1 MTSPRFLVGIDLGT
15 TNTVVA
21 FCEITDNLEQSNVT
35 LFDIDQL
42 IGPGEVV
49 RKPLL
54 PSFRYHPA
62 DGQISPSDLI
72 LPWESVRTEGDIDNV
87 IVGEWARELGAKVE
101 GRQVSSAKSWLS
113 HQAVDRR
120 SEILPWAG
128 AADVEKVSPVTA
140 SASYLNH
147 IRQSWNYRHPSNKLE
162 DQDVVVTVPASFDET
177 ARKLT
182 LEAAEQ
188 AGLGKIVLL
197 EEPQA
202 VCYDW
207 YARHQH
213 TASEEL
219 KTLPLILVCDVG
231 GGTTDLSLIEAKFDS
246 DELALDRIGVGE
258 HLMLGGD
265 NLDLAL
271 AHLAEQRFSQSKK
284 LNAANLTKLIQQTRK
299 AKENLLSANAPDE
312 VKITMLGSG
321 SKLLGGTKS
330 VQLSKQ
336 EVHQIA
342 LDGFFPLSGFEEV
355 PDKRRSAVVEFGL
368 PYVADPAVSKH
379 IAEFL
384 TQHQQ
389 VSYAALNRANKLNLE
404 SNQDLE
410 SNQNLESNQYLE
422 NGEGTEKPAIPVGLL
437 LNGGVFNSELVTERI
452 TQLLENWKG
461 TPITVLDNPHPDW
474 SVALG
479 AVAFGKARRGAQL
492 KIGGGAARS
501 YFLHLPE
508 KNKMGKA
515 LCLLAKGTEEG
526 HEIRLSGRRFSLTL
540 GEPVKFNL
548 LTSTHDSFGNTNSGS
563 NASIQNGMMVDVD
576 PDIFAPL
583 PPYISTLES
592 EGATLQAN
600 QKERVEVQLACQ
612 LTEVGTLKMECVS
625 TEDDST
631 ENDSKRWKLEFEVRN
646 QQADDQENS
655 SFHPNLEEC
664 KTLISRIYS
673 GNKKSAEG
681 KEIKTLPKDLERKL
695 GKREEWDFA
704 TLRQLFD
711 AFSQGRKR
719 RRRSEQHEK
728 NWLRL
733 AGFSMRP
740 GFGDPTDSWRIEQ
753 IWSLYQQSIQFKNHQ
768 GWTDWWVFWRRVAGG
783 LSQEQQETIL
793 ADIAKYLHPG
803 AMKNPQS
810 AKAAQ
815 DMGYE
820 SMVRL
825 SASLENL
832 DVEDK
837 VLLATWYLSK
847 AMNHNQFEQAHWWAL
862 GRLASRTPLYGSQH
876 NAIPR
881 EQIEQWLPKLLELN
895 WQKEQMI
902 AFAVVMMCRKTGDR
916 LFDVSDDYREQ
927 VRSKLKQSKVP
938 ESWISLV
945 EEVKELS
952 ESESK
957 RVFGD
962 ALPSG
967 LTLISS

>member
-1 MTSPRFLVGIDLGT
+1 MASPRFLVGIDLGT

-21 FCEITDNLEQSNVT
+21 YCEITDNLEQSEVS

-62 DGQISPSDLI
+62 VGQISPSDLT
-72 LPWESVRTEGDIDNV
+72 LPWENEPVSGDISNV

-113 HQAVDRR
+113 HQAVDR
-120 SEILPWAG
+120 SSDILPWAG
-128 AADVEKVSPVTA
+128 AQDVDKVSPVIA

-147 IRQSWNYRHPSNKLE
+147 IRQAWNYRHPSNKLE

-182 LEAAEQ
+182 LEAAEL
-188 AGLGKIVLL
+188 AGLKKIVLL

-207 YARHQH
+207 YARHQQ
-213 TASEEL
+213 TAADEL
-219 KTLPLILVCDVG
+219 KELPLILVCDVG
-231 GGTTDLSLIEAKFDS
+231 GGTTDLSLIEASFS
-246 DELALDRIGVGE
+246 SQDELALDRIGVGE

-271 AHLAEQRFSQSKK
+271 AHLAESRLSQNKGEQSKK
-284 LNAANLTKLIQQTRK
+284 LTAASLTKLIQQTRK
-299 AKENLLSANAPDE
+299 AKENLLSASAPEE

-330 VQLSKQ
+330 IGLSKQ

-342 LDGFFPLSGFEEV
+342 LDGFFPLSDFSEV

-379 IAEFL
+379 VAEFL

-389 VSYAALNRANKLNLE
+389 VARAALGIEDDK
-404 SNQDLE
+404 
-410 SNQNLESNQYLE
+410 QN
-422 NGEGTEKPAIPVGLL
+422 AIPVGLL
-437 LNGGVFNSELVTERI
+437 LNGGVFNSELVTERV
-452 TQLLENWKG
+452 TTLLSDWRG
-461 TPITVLDNPHPDW
+461 APVTVLDNPHPDW

-501 YFLHLPE
+501 YFLHLQE

-540 GEPVKFNL
+540 GEPVRFNL
-548 LTSTHDSFGNTNSGS
+548 LTSTHDTLTNNT
-563 NASIQNGMMVDVD
+563 SIQNGVMVDVD
-576 PDIFAPL
+576 PDLFAPL
-583 PPYISTLES
+583 PPYITTLEG
-592 EGATLQAN
+592 EGAELQAN

-625 TEDDST
+625 AED
-631 ENDSKRWKLEFEVRN
+631 DSKRWELEFEVRN
-646 QQADDQENS
+646 KQTDDSEQVKL
-655 SFHPNLEEC
+655 HPKLNEC
-664 KTLISRIYS
+664 KELIARLYS
-673 GNKKSAEG
+673 GNKKSAES
-681 KEIKTLPKDLERKL
+681 KEIKTLAKDLEKKL
-695 GKREEWDFA
+695 GKRDEWDFT

-711 AFSQGRKR
+711 TFAQGRKR

-733 AGFSMRP
+733 AGFALRP

-753 IWSLYQQSIQFKNHQ
+753 VWGLYQQNIQFKNHQ
-768 GWTDWWVFWRRVAGG
+768 GWTDWWVFWRRIAGG

-825 SASLENL
+825 SASLEHL
-832 DVEDK
+832 EVEDK
-837 VLLATWYLSK
+837 VLLATWFLSK
-847 AMNHNQFEQAHWWAL
+847 AINHNQFEQAHWWAM

-876 NAIPR
+876 NVVPR
-881 EQIEQWLPKLLELN
+881 EQAEQWLPKLLEQN
-895 WQKEQMI
+895 WQKEPMI
-902 AFAVVMMCRKTGDR
+902 AFAAVMICRKTGDR
-916 LFDVSDDYREQ
+916 LFDISDDYREQ
-927 VRSKLKQSKVP
+927 VLAKLKQSKVP

-957 RVFGD
+957 RIFGD

-967 LTLISS
+967 LTLVNN

>member
-1 MTSPRFLVGIDLGT
+1 MASPRFLVGIDLGT

-21 FCEITDNLEQSNVT
+21 YCEITDNLEQSEVS

-62 DGQISPSDLI
+62 VGQISPSDLT
-72 LPWESVRTEGDIDNV
+72 LPWENEPVSGDISNV

-113 HQAVDRR
+113 HQAVDR
-120 SEILPWAG
+120 SSDILPWAG
-128 AADVEKVSPVTA
+128 AQDVDKVSPVIA

-147 IRQSWNYRHPSNKLE
+147 IRQAWNYRHPSNRLE

-182 LEAAEQ
+182 LEAAEL
-188 AGLGKIVLL
+188 AGLKKIVLL

-207 YARHQH
+207 YARHQQ
-213 TASEEL
+213 TAADEL
-219 KTLPLILVCDVG
+219 KELPLILVCDVG
-231 GGTTDLSLIEAKFDS
+231 GGTTDLSLIEASFS
-246 DELALDRIGVGE
+246 SQDELALDRIGVGE

-271 AHLAEQRFSQSKK
+271 AHLAESRFNQSKK
-284 LNAANLTKLIQQTRK
+284 LTAASLTKLIQQTRK
-299 AKENLLSANAPDE
+299 AKENLLSASAPEE

-330 VQLSKQ
+330 IGLSKQ

-342 LDGFFPLSGFEEV
+342 LDGFFPLSDFSEV

-379 IAEFL
+379 VAEFL

-389 VSYAALNRANKLNLE
+389 VARAALGIEDDK
-404 SNQDLE
+404 
-410 SNQNLESNQYLE
+410 QN
-422 NGEGTEKPAIPVGLL
+422 AIPVGLL
-437 LNGGVFNSELVTERI
+437 LNGGVFNSELVTERV
-452 TQLLENWKG
+452 TTLLSDWRG
-461 TPITVLDNPHPDW
+461 APVTVLDNPHPDW

-501 YFLHLPE
+501 YFLHLQE

-540 GEPVKFNL
+540 GEPVRFNL
-548 LTSTHDSFGNTNSGS
+548 LTSTHDTLTNNT
-563 NASIQNGMMVDVD
+563 AIQNGVMVDVD
-576 PDIFAPL
+576 PDLFAPL
-583 PPYISTLES
+583 PPYITTLEG
-592 EGATLQAN
+592 EGAELQAN

-625 TEDDST
+625 AED
-631 ENDSKRWKLEFEVRN
+631 DSKRWELEFEVRN
-646 QQADDQENS
+646 KQTDDSEQVKL
-655 SFHPNLEEC
+655 HPKLNEC
-664 KTLISRIYS
+664 KELIARLYS
-673 GNKKSAEG
+673 GNKKSAES
-681 KEIKTLPKDLERKL
+681 KEIKTLAKDLEKKL
-695 GKREEWDFA
+695 GKRDEWDFT

-711 AFSQGRKR
+711 TFAQGRKR

-733 AGFSMRP
+733 AGFALRP

-753 IWSLYQQSIQFKNHQ
+753 VWGLYQQNIQFKNHQ
-768 GWTDWWVFWRRVAGG
+768 GWTDWWVFWRRIAGG

-825 SASLENL
+825 SASLEHL
-832 DVEDK
+832 EVEDK
-837 VLLATWYLSK
+837 VLLATWFLSK
-847 AMNHNQFEQAHWWAL
+847 AINHNQFEQAHWWAM

-876 NAIPR
+876 NVVPR
-881 EQIEQWLPKLLELN
+881 EQAEQWLPKLLEQN
-895 WQKEQMI
+895 WQKEPMI
-902 AFAVVMMCRKTGDR
+902 AFAAVMICRKTGDR
-916 LFDVSDDYREQ
+916 LFDISDDYREQ
-927 VRSKLKQSKVP
+927 VLAKLKQSKVP
-938 ESWISLV
+938 ESWVSLV

-957 RVFGD
+957 RIFGD

-967 LTLISS
+967 LTLVNN

>member
-1 MTSPRFLVGIDLGT
+1 MASPRFLVGIDLGT

-21 FCEITDNLEQSNVT
+21 YCEITDNLEQSEVS

-62 DGQISPSDLI
+62 VGQISPSDLT
-72 LPWESVRTEGDIDNV
+72 LPWDNEPVAGDINNV

-113 HQAVDRR
+113 HQAVDRN
-120 SEILPWAG
+120 SDILPWAG
-128 AADVEKVSPVTA
+128 AQDVDKVSPVIA

-147 IRQSWNYRHPSNKLE
+147 IRQAWNYRHPSNKLE

-182 LEAAEQ
+182 LEAAEL
-188 AGLGKIVLL
+188 AGLKKIVLL

-207 YARHQH
+207 YARHQQ
-213 TASEEL
+213 TAADEL
-219 KTLPLILVCDVG
+219 KDLPLILVCDVG
-231 GGTTDLSLIEAKFDS
+231 GGTTDLSLIEAKFTYD
-246 DELALDRIGVGE
+246 DLALDRIGVGE

-271 AHLAEQRFSQSKK
+271 AHLAESRFSQNKK
-284 LNAANLTKLIQQTRK
+284 LTAASLTKLIQQTRK
-299 AKENLLSANAPDE
+299 AKENLLSTSAPDE

-330 VQLSKQ
+330 IALSKQ

-342 LDGFFPLSGFEEV
+342 LDGFFPLSDFSEV

-379 IAEFL
+379 VAEFL

-389 VSYAALNRANKLNLE
+389 VSRAALGIEDDKHN
-404 SNQDLE
+404 
-410 SNQNLESNQYLE
+410 
-422 NGEGTEKPAIPVGLL
+422 AIPVGLL
-437 LNGGVFNSELVTERI
+437 LNGGVFNSALVTERV
-452 TQLLENWKG
+452 TTLLSDWRG
-461 TPITVLDNPHPDW
+461 APVTVLDNPHPDW

-501 YFLHLPE
+501 YFLHLQE

-540 GEPVKFNL
+540 GEPVRFNL
-548 LTSTHDSFGNTNSGS
+548 LTSTHDTLTNNT
-563 NASIQNGMMVDVD
+563 AIQNGVMVDVD
-576 PDIFAPL
+576 PDLFAPL
-583 PPYISTLES
+583 PPYITTLEG
-592 EGATLQAN
+592 EGAELQAN

-625 TEDDST
+625 AEDDK
-631 ENDSKRWKLEFEVRN
+631 KRWELEFEVRN
-646 QQADDQENS
+646 KQADDGEEIQL
-655 SFHPNLEEC
+655 HPRLNEC
-664 KTLISRIYS
+664 KELIARLYS

-681 KEIKTLPKDLERKL
+681 KEIKTLAKDLEKKL
-695 GKREEWDFA
+695 GKRDEWDFI

-711 AFSQGRKR
+711 TFAQGRKR

-733 AGFSMRP
+733 AGFALRP

-753 IWSLYQQSIQFKNHQ
+753 VWGLYQQNIQFKNHQ
-768 GWTDWWVFWRRVAGG
+768 GWTDWWVFWRRIAGG

-815 DMGYE
+815 EMGYE

-825 SASLENL
+825 SASLEHL
-832 DVEDK
+832 EVEDK
-837 VLLATWYLSK
+837 VLLATWFLSK
-847 AMNHNQFEQAHWWAL
+847 AINQNQFEQAHWWAM

-876 NAIPR
+876 NVIPR
-881 EQIEQWLPKLLELN
+881 EQAEQWLPKLLEQN
-895 WQKEQMI
+895 WLKEPMI
-902 AFAVVMMCRKTGDR
+902 AFAAVMICRKTGDR
-916 LFDVSDDYREQ
+916 LFDISDDYREQ
-927 VRSKLKQSKVP
+927 VLTKLKQSKVP
-938 ESWISLV
+938 ESWVSLV

-967 LTLISS
+967 LTLVHH

>member
-1 MTSPRFLVGIDLGT
+1 MASPRFLVGIDLGT

-21 FCEITDNLEQSNVT
+21 YCEITDNLEQSEVS

-62 DGQISPSDLI
+62 VGQISPSDLT
-72 LPWESVRTEGDIDNV
+72 LPWENEPVSGDISNV

-113 HQAVDRR
+113 HQAVDR
-120 SEILPWAG
+120 SSDILPWAG
-128 AADVEKVSPVTA
+128 AQDVDKVSPVIA

-147 IRQSWNYRHPSNKLE
+147 IRQAWNYRHPSNKLE

-182 LEAAEQ
+182 LEAAEL
-188 AGLGKIVLL
+188 AGLKKIVLL

-207 YARHQH
+207 YARHQQ
-213 TASEEL
+213 TAADEL
-219 KTLPLILVCDVG
+219 KELPLILVCDVG
-231 GGTTDLSLIEAKFDS
+231 GGTTDLSLIEASFS
-246 DELALDRIGVGE
+246 SQNELALDRIGVGE

-271 AHLAEQRFSQSKK
+271 AHLAESRFNQSKK
-284 LNAANLTKLIQQTRK
+284 LTAASLTKLIQQTRK
-299 AKENLLSANAPDE
+299 AKENLLSASAPEE

-330 VQLSKQ
+330 IGLSKQ

-342 LDGFFPLSGFEEV
+342 LDGFFPLSDFSEV

-379 IAEFL
+379 VAEFL

-389 VSYAALNRANKLNLE
+389 VSRAALGIEDDK
-404 SNQDLE
+404 
-410 SNQNLESNQYLE
+410 QN
-422 NGEGTEKPAIPVGLL
+422 AIPVGLL
-437 LNGGVFNSELVTERI
+437 LNGGVFNSELVTERV
-452 TQLLENWKG
+452 TTLLSDWRG
-461 TPITVLDNPHPDW
+461 APVTVLDNPHPDW

-492 KIGGGAARS
+492 RIGGGAARS
-501 YFLHLPE
+501 YFLHLQE

-540 GEPVKFNL
+540 GEPVRFNL
-548 LTSTHDSFGNTNSGS
+548 LTSTHDTLTNNT
-563 NASIQNGMMVDVD
+563 AIQNGVMVDVD
-576 PDIFAPL
+576 PDLFAPL
-583 PPYISTLES
+583 PPYITTLEG
-592 EGATLQAN
+592 EGAELQAN

-625 TEDDST
+625 AED
-631 ENDSKRWKLEFEVRN
+631 DSKRWELEFEVRN
-646 QQADDQENS
+646 KQTDDSEQVKL
-655 SFHPNLEEC
+655 HPKLNEC
-664 KTLISRIYS
+664 KELIARLYS
-673 GNKKSAEG
+673 GNKKSAES
-681 KEIKTLPKDLERKL
+681 KEIKTLAKDLEKKL
-695 GKREEWDFA
+695 GKRDEWDFT

-711 AFSQGRKR
+711 TFAQGRKR

-733 AGFSMRP
+733 AGFALRP

-753 IWSLYQQSIQFKNHQ
+753 VWGLYQQNIQFKNHQ
-768 GWTDWWVFWRRVAGG
+768 GWTDWWVFWRRIAGG

-825 SASLENL
+825 AASLEHL
-832 DVEDK
+832 EVEDK
-837 VLLATWYLSK
+837 VLLATWFLSK
-847 AMNHNQFEQAHWWAL
+847 AINHNQFEQAHWWAM

-876 NAIPR
+876 NVIPR
-881 EQIEQWLPKLLELN
+881 EQAEQWLPKLLEQN
-895 WQKEQMI
+895 WQKEPMI
-902 AFAVVMMCRKTGDR
+902 AFAAVMICRKTGDR
-916 LFDVSDDYREQ
+916 LFDISDDYREQ
-927 VRSKLKQSKVP
+927 VLTKLKQSKVP
-938 ESWISLV
+938 ESWVSLV

-957 RVFGD
+957 RIFGD

-967 LTLISS
+967 LTLVNN

>member
-1 MTSPRFLVGIDLGT
+1 MASPRFLVGIDLGT

-21 FCEITDNLEQSNVT
+21 YCEITDNLEQSEVS

-62 DGQISPSDLI
+62 VGQISPSDLT
-72 LPWESVRTEGDIDNV
+72 LPWDNEPVAGDINNV

-113 HQAVDRR
+113 HQAVNRNSD
-120 SEILPWAG
+120 ILPWAG
-128 AADVEKVSPVTA
+128 AQDVDKVSPVIA

-147 IRQSWNYRHPSNKLE
+147 IRQAWNYRHPSNKLE

-182 LEAAEQ
+182 LEAAEL
-188 AGLGKIVLL
+188 AGLKKIVLL

-207 YARHQH
+207 YARHQQ
-213 TASEEL
+213 TAADEL
-219 KTLPLILVCDVG
+219 KDLPLILVCDVG
-231 GGTTDLSLIEAKFDS
+231 GGTTDLSLIEAKFTHD
-246 DELALDRIGVGE
+246 DLALDRIGVGE

-271 AHLAEQRFSQSKK
+271 AHLAESRFNQNKK
-284 LNAANLTKLIQQTRK
+284 LTAASLTKLIQQTRK
-299 AKENLLSANAPDE
+299 AKENLLSTSAPEE

-330 VQLSKQ
+330 IALSKQ

-342 LDGFFPLSGFEEV
+342 LDGFFPLSDFSEV

-379 IAEFL
+379 VAEFL

-389 VSYAALNRANKLNLE
+389 VSRAALGIEDDK
-404 SNQDLE
+404 
-410 SNQNLESNQYLE
+410 QN
-422 NGEGTEKPAIPVGLL
+422 AIPVGLL
-437 LNGGVFNSELVTERI
+437 LNGGVFNSDLVTERV
-452 TQLLENWKG
+452 TTLLSDWRG
-461 TPITVLDNPHPDW
+461 APVTVLDNPHPDW

-501 YFLHLPE
+501 YFLHLQE
-508 KNKMGKA
+508 KSKMGKA

-540 GEPVKFNL
+540 GEPVRFNL
-548 LTSTHDSFGNTNSGS
+548 LTSTHDTLTNNT
-563 NASIQNGMMVDVD
+563 AIQNGVMVDVD
-576 PDIFAPL
+576 PDLFAPL
-583 PPYISTLES
+583 PPYITTLEG
-592 EGATLQAN
+592 EGAELQAN

-625 TEDDST
+625 AED
-631 ENDSKRWKLEFEVRN
+631 DSKRWELEFEVRN
-646 QQADDQENS
+646 KQTDDSEQVKL
-655 SFHPNLEEC
+655 HPKLNEC
-664 KTLISRIYS
+664 KELIARLYS

-681 KEIKTLPKDLERKL
+681 KEIKTLAKDLEKKL
-695 GKREEWDFA
+695 GKRDEWEFT

-711 AFSQGRKR
+711 TFAQGRKR

-733 AGFSMRP
+733 AGFALRP

-753 IWSLYQQSIQFKNHQ
+753 VWGLYQQNIQFKNHQ
-768 GWTDWWVFWRRVAGG
+768 GWTDWWVFWRRIAGG

-815 DMGYE
+815 EMGYE

-825 SASLENL
+825 SASLEHL
-832 DVEDK
+832 EVEDK
-837 VLLATWYLSK
+837 VLLATWFLSK
-847 AMNHNQFEQAHWWAL
+847 AINQNQFEQAHWWAM

-876 NAIPR
+876 NVIPR
-881 EQIEQWLPKLLELN
+881 EQAEQWLPKLLEQN
-895 WQKEQMI
+895 WLKEPMI
-902 AFAVVMMCRKTGDR
+902 AFAAVMICRKTGDR
-916 LFDVSDDYREQ
+916 LFDISDDYREQ
-927 VRSKLKQSKVP
+927 VLTKLKQSKVP
-938 ESWISLV
+938 ESWVSLV

-967 LTLISS
+967 LTLVHH

>member
-1 MTSPRFLVGIDLGT
+1 MASPRFLVGIDLGT

-21 FCEITDNLEQSNVT
+21 YCEITDNLEQSEVS

-62 DGQISPSDLI
+62 VGQISPSDLI
-72 LPWESVRTEGDIDNV
+72 LPWESEPVSGDISNV

-113 HQAVDRR
+113 HQAVDR
-120 SEILPWAG
+120 SSDILPWAG
-128 AADVEKVSPVTA
+128 AQDVDKVSPVIS

-147 IRQSWNYRHPSNKLE
+147 IRQAWNYRHPSNKLE

-182 LEAAEQ
+182 LEAAEL
-188 AGLGKIVLL
+188 AGLKKIVLL

-207 YARHQH
+207 YARHQK
-213 TASEEL
+213 TAADEL
-219 KTLPLILVCDVG
+219 KELPLILVCDVG
-231 GGTTDLSLIEAKFDS
+231 GGTTDLSLIEAKYHN

-271 AHLAEQRFSQSKK
+271 AHLAESRFNQSKK
-284 LNAANLTKLIQQTRK
+284 LTAASLTKLIQQTRK
-299 AKENLLSANAPDE
+299 AKEDLLSVSAPDE

-330 VQLSKQ
+330 IGLSKQ

-342 LDGFFPLSGFEEV
+342 LDGFFPLSDFSEV
-355 PDKRRSAVVEFGL
+355 PDKRRSAMVEFGL

-379 IAEFL
+379 VAEFL
-384 TQHQQ
+384 NQHQQ
-389 VSYAALNRANKLNLE
+389 VSYSALGQE
-404 SNQDLE
+404 DTS
-410 SNQNLESNQYLE
+410 
-422 NGEGTEKPAIPVGLL
+422 TPAVPVGLL
-437 LNGGVFNSELVTERI
+437 LNGGVFNSELVTERV
-452 TQLLENWKG
+452 TTLLGNWRG
-461 TPITVLDNPHPDW
+461 APVAVLDNPHPDW

-501 YFLHLPE
+501 YFLHLQE

-515 LCLLAKGTEEG
+515 LCLLAKGTDEG

-540 GEPVKFNL
+540 GEPVRFNL
-548 LTSTHDSFGNTNSGS
+548 LTSTHDTLTHNTE
-563 NASIQNGMMVDVD
+563 IQNGVMVEVD
-576 PDIFAPL
+576 PDIFSPL

-592 EGATLQAN
+592 EGTDLQAN

-625 TEDDST
+625 VEDD
-631 ENDSKRWKLEFEVRN
+631 NKRWELEFEVRN
-646 QQADDQENS
+646 QQADGTEQEQL
-655 SFHPNLEEC
+655 HPRLSESKE
-664 KTLISRIYS
+664 LISRLYS
-673 GNKKSAEG
+673 GNKKSADA
-681 KEIKTLPKDLERKL
+681 KEIKTLAKDLERKL
-695 GKREEWDFA
+695 GKRDDWDFT
-704 TLRQLFD
+704 TLRHLFD
-711 AFSQGRKR
+711 AFAQGRKR
-719 RRRSEQHEK
+719 RRRSEAHEK

-733 AGFSMRP
+733 AGFSLRP
-740 GFGDPTDSWRIEQ
+740 GFGDATDSWRVEQ
-753 IWSLYQQSIQFKNHQ
+753 VWGLYQQGIQFKNHQ
-768 GWTDWWVFWRRVAGG
+768 GWTDWWVFWRRIAGG
-783 LSQEQQETIL
+783 LIQEQQETLL

-825 SASLENL
+825 SASLEHL
-832 DVEDK
+832 EVEDK
-837 VLLATWYLSK
+837 VLLASWFLSK
-847 AMNHNQFEQAHWWAL
+847 AINHNQFEQAHWWAL

-876 NAIPR
+876 SVIPR
-881 EQIEQWLPKLLELN
+881 EQAEQWLPKLLEQN
-895 WQKEQMI
+895 WLKEPMI
-902 AFAVVMMCRKTGDR
+902 AFAAVMICRKTGDR
-916 LFDVSDDYREQ
+916 LFDISDDYREQ
-927 VRSKLKQSKVP
+927 VLAKLKQSKVP
-938 ESWISLV
+938 ESWVSLV

-967 LTLISS
+967 LTLVHN

>member
-1 MTSPRFLVGIDLGT
+1 MASPRFLVGIDLGT

-21 FCEITDNLEQSNVT
+21 YCEITDNLEQSEVS

-62 DGQISPSDLI
+62 VGQISPSDLT
-72 LPWESVRTEGDIDNV
+72 LPWENEPVFGDISNV

-113 HQAVDRR
+113 HQAVDR
-120 SEILPWAG
+120 SSDILPWAG
-128 AADVEKVSPVTA
+128 AQDVDKVSPVIA

-147 IRQSWNYRHPSNKLE
+147 IRQAWNYRHPSNKLE

-182 LEAAEQ
+182 LEAAEL
-188 AGLGKIVLL
+188 AGLKKIVLL

-207 YARHQH
+207 YARHQQ
-213 TASEEL
+213 TAADEL
-219 KTLPLILVCDVG
+219 KELPLILVCDVG
-231 GGTTDLSLIEAKFDS
+231 GGTTDLSLIEAKYHN

-271 AHLAEQRFSQSKK
+271 AHLAESRFNQSKK
-284 LNAANLTKLIQQTRK
+284 LTAASLTKLIQQTRK
-299 AKENLLSANAPDE
+299 AKEDLLSVSAPDE
-312 VKITMLGSG
+312 VKITVLGSG

-330 VQLSKQ
+330 IGLSKQ

-342 LDGFFPLSGFEEV
+342 LDGFFPLSDFSEV
-355 PDKRRSAVVEFGL
+355 PDKRRSAMVEFGL

-379 IAEFL
+379 VAEFL
-384 TQHQQ
+384 NQHQQ
-389 VSYAALNRANKLNLE
+389 VSYSALGQE
-404 SNQDLE
+404 DTS
-410 SNQNLESNQYLE
+410 
-422 NGEGTEKPAIPVGLL
+422 TPAVPVGLL
-437 LNGGVFNSELVTERI
+437 LNGGVFNSELVTERV
-452 TQLLENWKG
+452 TTLLGNWRGASVK
-461 TPITVLDNPHPDW
+461 VLDNPHPDW

-501 YFLHLPE
+501 YFLHLQE

-515 LCLLAKGTEEG
+515 LCLLAKGTDEG

-540 GEPVKFNL
+540 GEPVRFNL
-548 LTSTHDSFGNTNSGS
+548 LTSTHDTLTHNTE
-563 NASIQNGMMVDVD
+563 IQNGVMVEVD
-576 PDIFAPL
+576 PDIFSPL

-592 EGATLQAN
+592 EGTDLQAN

-625 TEDDST
+625 VEDD
-631 ENDSKRWKLEFEVRN
+631 NKRWELEFEVRN
-646 QQADDQENS
+646 QQADETEQEQL
-655 SFHPNLEEC
+655 HPRLTESKE
-664 KTLISRIYS
+664 LISRLYS
-673 GNKKSAEG
+673 GNKKSADA
-681 KEIKTLPKDLERKL
+681 KEIKTLAKDLERKL
-695 GKREEWDFA
+695 GKRDDWDFT
-704 TLRQLFD
+704 TLRHLFD
-711 AFSQGRKR
+711 AFAQGRKR
-719 RRRSEQHEK
+719 RRRSEAHEK

-733 AGFSMRP
+733 AGFSLRP
-740 GFGDPTDSWRIEQ
+740 GFGDATDSWRIEQ
-753 IWSLYQQSIQFKNHQ
+753 VWGLYQQGIQFKNHQ
-768 GWTDWWVFWRRVAGG
+768 GWTDWWVFWRRIAGG
-783 LSQEQQETIL
+783 LSQEQQETLL

-825 SASLENL
+825 SASLEHL
-832 DVEDK
+832 EVEDK
-837 VLLATWYLSK
+837 VLLASWFLSK
-847 AMNHNQFEQAHWWAL
+847 AINHNQFEQAHWWAL

-876 NAIPR
+876 SVIPR
-881 EQIEQWLPKLLELN
+881 EQAEQWLPKLLEQN
-895 WQKEQMI
+895 WLKEPMI
-902 AFAVVMMCRKTGDR
+902 AFAAVMICRKTGDR
-916 LFDVSDDYREQ
+916 LFDISDDYREQ
-927 VRSKLKQSKVP
+927 VLTKLKQSKVP
-938 ESWISLV
+938 ESWVSLV

-967 LTLISS
+967 LTLVHN

>member
-1 MTSPRFLVGIDLGT
+1 MASPRFLVGIDLGT

-21 FCEITDNLEQSNVT
+21 FCEITDNLEQSEVN

-62 DGQISPSDLI
+62 EGQIALSDLT
-72 LPWESVRTEGDIDNV
+72 LPWEPQPVDGDVPNT

-128 AADVEKVSPVTA
+128 ASDVEKISPLIA

-147 IRQSWNYRHPSNKLE
+147 IRQSWNHRNPGNKLE

-182 LEAAEQ
+182 LEAAEL
-188 AGLGKIVLL
+188 AGLKKIVLL

-207 YARHQH
+207 YARHQK

-219 KTLPLILVCDVG
+219 KHLPLILVCDVG
-231 GGTTDLSLIEAKFDS
+231 GGTTDLSLIEAKFES
-246 DELALDRIGVGE
+246 DELSLDRIGVGE

-271 AHLAEQRFSQSKK
+271 AHLAEQRFNQTKK
-284 LNAANLTKLIQQTRK
+284 LNAASLTKLIQQTRK
-299 AKENLLSANAPDE
+299 AKENLLSANAPED

-342 LDGFFPLSGFEEV
+342 LDGFFPLSDFSQT

-379 IAEFL
+379 VAEFL

-389 VSYAALNRANKLNLE
+389 VSHAALNSEDKD
-404 SNQDLE
+404 Q
-410 SNQNLESNQYLE
+410 
-422 NGEGTEKPAIPVGLL
+422 PAIPVGLL

-461 TPITVLDNPHPDW
+461 SPITVLDNPHPDW

-501 YFLHLPE
+501 YFLHLQE

-540 GEPVKFNL
+540 GEPVRFNL
-548 LTSTHDSFGNTNSGS
+548 LTSTQDSLGNNT
-563 NASIQNGMMVDVD
+563 AIQNGVMAEID
-576 PDIFAPL
+576 PDLFKPL
-583 PPYISTLES
+583 PPYISTLEGD
-592 EGATLQAN
+592 GAELHAN

-625 TEDDST
+625 TED
-631 ENDSKRWKLEFEVRN
+631 ESKRWELEFEVRN
-646 QQADDQENS
+646 QQAEEQEEAKLN
-655 SFHPNLEEC
+655 PRLNEC
-664 KTLISRIYS
+664 KELITRIYS
-673 GNKKSAEG
+673 ANKKSADS
-681 KEIKTLPKDLERKL
+681 KEIKTLPKDLEKKL
-695 GKREEWDFA
+695 GKREEWDFP

-733 AGFSMRP
+733 AGFTLRP
-740 GFGDPTDSWRIEQ
+740 GFGDATDSWRVEQ
-753 IWSLYQQSIQFKNHQ
+753 IWSLYQQGIQFKNHQ

-783 LSQEQQETIL
+783 LNQEQQETIL

-810 AKAAQ
+810 ARAAQ

-837 VLLATWYLSK
+837 VLLSTWYLSK
-847 AMNHNQFEQAHWWAL
+847 AINHTQFEQAHWWAL

-876 NAIPR
+876 NVVPR
-881 EQIEQWLPKLLELN
+881 KQVEQWLPKLLDLD
-895 WQKEQMI
+895 WHKEPMI
-902 AFAVVMMCRKTGDR
+902 PFAVVMMCRKTGDR

-927 VRSKLKQSKVP
+927 VLEKLKQSKVP
-938 ESWISLV
+938 ESWVSLV

-952 ESESK
+952 QSESK

-967 LTLISS
+967 LTLVSK

>member
-1 MTSPRFLVGIDLGT
+1 MASPRFLVGIDLGT

-21 FCEITDNLEQSNVT
+21 YCEITDNLEQSEVS

-62 DGQISPSDLI
+62 QGQISPSDLT
-72 LPWESVRTEGDIDNV
+72 LPWENQPVSGDINNV

-113 HQAVDRR
+113 HQAVDR
-120 SEILPWAG
+120 SSDILPWAG
-128 AADVEKVSPVTA
+128 AQDVDKVSPVIA

-147 IRQSWNYRHPSNKLE
+147 IRQAWNYRHPSNKLE

-182 LEAAEQ
+182 LEAAEL
-188 AGLGKIVLL
+188 AGLKKIVLL

-207 YARHQH
+207 YARHQQ
-213 TASEEL
+213 TAADEL
-219 KTLPLILVCDVG
+219 KDLPLILVCDVG
-231 GGTTDLSLIEAKFDS
+231 GGTTDLSLIEAKFKQSNDS
-246 DELALDRIGVGE
+246 ESELALDRIGVGE

-271 AHLAEQRFSQSKK
+271 AHLAESRFNQNKK
-284 LNAANLTKLIQQTRK
+284 LTAASLTKLIQQTRK
-299 AKENLLSANAPDE
+299 AKENLLSSNAPEE

-330 VQLSKQ
+330 IALSKQ

-342 LDGFFPLSGFEEV
+342 LDGFFPLSEFNEV

-379 IAEFL
+379 VAEFL

-389 VSYAALNRANKLNLE
+389 VSRSALGIEDEK
-404 SNQDLE
+404 
-410 SNQNLESNQYLE
+410 QN
-422 NGEGTEKPAIPVGLL
+422 AIPVGLL
-437 LNGGVFNSELVTERI
+437 LNGGVFNSDLVTERV
-452 TQLLENWKG
+452 TTLLSDWRG
-461 TPITVLDNPHPDW
+461 APVTVLDNPHPDW

-501 YFLHLPE
+501 YFLHLQE

-540 GEPVKFNL
+540 GEPVRFNL
-548 LTSTHDSFGNTNSGS
+548 LTSTHDTLTNNT
-563 NASIQNGMMVDVD
+563 AIQNGVMVDVD
-576 PDIFAPL
+576 PDLFVPL
-583 PPYISTLES
+583 PPYITTLEG
-592 EGATLQAN
+592 EGAELHAN

-625 TEDDST
+625 AEDDT
-631 ENDSKRWKLEFEVRN
+631 KRWALEFEVRN
-646 QQADDQENS
+646 KQADDNEDVQL
-655 SFHPNLEEC
+655 HPKLNEC
-664 KTLISRIYS
+664 KELVARLYS
-673 GNKKSAEG
+673 GNKKSADS
-681 KEIKTLPKDLERKL
+681 KEIKTLAKDLEKKL
-695 GKREEWDFA
+695 GKRDEWDFT

-711 AFSQGRKR
+711 AFAQGRKR

-733 AGFSMRP
+733 AGFALRP

-753 IWSLYQQSIQFKNHQ
+753 IWGLYQQNIQFKNHQ
-768 GWTDWWVFWRRVAGG
+768 GWTDWWVFWRRIAGG
-783 LSQEQQETIL
+783 LNQEQQETIL

-832 DVEDK
+832 EVEDK
-837 VLLATWYLSK
+837 VLLATWFLSK
-847 AMNHNQFEQAHWWAL
+847 AINQNQFQQAHWWAM

-876 NAIPR
+876 NVIPR
-881 EQIEQWLPKLLELN
+881 EQAEQWLPKLLDQN
-895 WQKEQMI
+895 WQKEPMI
-902 AFAVVMMCRKTGDR
+902 AFAAVMICRKTGDR
-916 LFDVSDDYREQ
+916 LFDISDDYREQ
-927 VRSKLKQSKVP
+927 VLAKLKQSKVP
-938 ESWISLV
+938 ESWVSLV

-952 ESESK
+952 DSESK

-967 LTLISS
+967 LTLVHH

>member
-1 MTSPRFLVGIDLGT
+1 MASPRFLVGIDLGT

-21 FCEITDNLEQSNVT
+21 YCEITDNLEQSEVS

-62 DGQISPSDLI
+62 IGQISPSDLT
-72 LPWESVRTEGDIDNV
+72 LPWENEPVSGDISNV

-113 HQAVDRR
+113 HQAVDR
-120 SEILPWAG
+120 SSDILPWAG
-128 AADVEKVSPVTA
+128 AQDVDKVSPVIA

-147 IRQSWNYRHPSNKLE
+147 IRQAWNYRHPSNKLE

-182 LEAAEQ
+182 LEAAEL
-188 AGLGKIVLL
+188 AGLKKIVLL

-207 YARHQH
+207 YARHQQ
-213 TASEEL
+213 TAADEL
-219 KTLPLILVCDVG
+219 KELPLILVCDVG
-231 GGTTDLSLIEAKFDS
+231 GGTTDLSLIEASFS
-246 DELALDRIGVGE
+246 SQNELALDRIGVGE

-271 AHLAEQRFSQSKK
+271 AHLAESRLSQNKGEQSKK
-284 LNAANLTKLIQQTRK
+284 LTAASLTKLIQQTRK
-299 AKENLLSANAPDE
+299 AKENLLSASAPEE

-330 VQLSKQ
+330 IGLSKQ

-342 LDGFFPLSGFEEV
+342 LDGFFPLSDFSEV

-379 IAEFL
+379 VAEFL
-384 TQHQQ
+384 TTHQQ
-389 VSYAALNRANKLNLE
+389 VSRAALGIEDDK
-404 SNQDLE
+404 
-410 SNQNLESNQYLE
+410 QN
-422 NGEGTEKPAIPVGLL
+422 AIPVGLL
-437 LNGGVFNSELVTERI
+437 LNGGVFNSELVTERV
-452 TQLLENWKG
+452 TTLLSDWRG
-461 TPITVLDNPHPDW
+461 APVAVLDNPHPDW

-501 YFLHLPE
+501 YFLHLQE

-540 GEPVKFNL
+540 GEPVRFNL
-548 LTSTHDSFGNTNSGS
+548 LTSTHDTLTNNT
-563 NASIQNGMMVDVD
+563 AIQNGVMVDVD
-576 PDIFAPL
+576 PDLFAPL
-583 PPYISTLES
+583 PPYITTLEG
-592 EGATLQAN
+592 EGAELQAN

-625 TEDDST
+625 AED
-631 ENDSKRWKLEFEVRN
+631 DSKRWELEFEVRN
-646 QQADDQENS
+646 KQTDDSEQVKL
-655 SFHPNLEEC
+655 HPKLNEC
-664 KTLISRIYS
+664 KELIARLYS
-673 GNKKSAEG
+673 GNKKSAES
-681 KEIKTLPKDLERKL
+681 KEIKTLAKDLEKKL
-695 GKREEWDFA
+695 GKRDEWDFT

-711 AFSQGRKR
+711 TFAQGRKR

-733 AGFSMRP
+733 AGFALRP

-753 IWSLYQQSIQFKNHQ
+753 VWGLYQQNIQFKNHQ
-768 GWTDWWVFWRRVAGG
+768 GWTDWWVFWRRIAGG

-825 SASLENL
+825 AASLEHL
-832 DVEDK
+832 EVEDK
-837 VLLATWYLSK
+837 VLLATWFLSK
-847 AMNHNQFEQAHWWAL
+847 AINHNQFEQAHWWAM

-876 NAIPR
+876 NVIPR
-881 EQIEQWLPKLLELN
+881 EQAEQWLPKLLEQN
-895 WQKEQMI
+895 WQKEPMI
-902 AFAVVMMCRKTGDR
+902 AFAAVMICRKTGDR
-916 LFDVSDDYREQ
+916 LFDISDDYREQ
-927 VRSKLKQSKVP
+927 VLTKLKQSKVP
-938 ESWISLV
+938 ESWVSLV

-957 RVFGD
+957 RIFGD

-967 LTLISS
+967 LTLVNN

>member
-1 MTSPRFLVGIDLGT
+1 MASPRFLVGIDLGT

-21 FCEITDNLEQSNVT
+21 YCEITDNLEQSEVS

-62 DGQISPSDLI
+62 VGQISPSDLT
-72 LPWESVRTEGDIDNV
+72 LPWDNEPVAGDINNV

-113 HQAVDRR
+113 HQAVDRN
-120 SEILPWAG
+120 SDILPWAG
-128 AADVEKVSPVTA
+128 AQDVDKVSPVIA

-147 IRQSWNYRHPSNKLE
+147 IRQAWNYRHPSNKLE

-182 LEAAEQ
+182 LEAAEL
-188 AGLGKIVLL
+188 AGLKKIVLL

-207 YARHQH
+207 YARHQQ
-213 TASEEL
+213 TAADEL
-219 KTLPLILVCDVG
+219 KDLPLILVCDVG
-231 GGTTDLSLIEAKFDS
+231 GGTTDLSLIEAKFTHD
-246 DELALDRIGVGE
+246 DLALDRIGVGE

-271 AHLAEQRFSQSKK
+271 AHLAESRFNQNKK
-284 LNAANLTKLIQQTRK
+284 LTAASLTKLIQQTRK
-299 AKENLLSANAPDE
+299 AKENLLSTSAPDE

-330 VQLSKQ
+330 IALSKQ

-342 LDGFFPLSGFEEV
+342 LDGFFPLSDFSEV

-379 IAEFL
+379 VAEFL

-389 VSYAALNRANKLNLE
+389 VARAALGIEDYK
-404 SNQDLE
+404 
-410 SNQNLESNQYLE
+410 QN
-422 NGEGTEKPAIPVGLL
+422 AIPVGLL
-437 LNGGVFNSELVTERI
+437 LNGGVFNSDLVTERV
-452 TQLLENWKG
+452 TTLLSDWRG
-461 TPITVLDNPHPDW
+461 APVTVLDNPHPDW

-501 YFLHLPE
+501 YFLHLQE

-540 GEPVKFNL
+540 GEPVRFNL
-548 LTSTHDSFGNTNSGS
+548 LTSTHDTLTNNT
-563 NASIQNGMMVDVD
+563 AIQNGVMVDVD
-576 PDIFAPL
+576 PDLFAPL
-583 PPYISTLES
+583 PPYITTLEG
-592 EGATLQAN
+592 EGAELQAN

-625 TEDDST
+625 AED
-631 ENDSKRWKLEFEVRN
+631 DSKRWELEFEVRN
-646 QQADDQENS
+646 KQTDDSEQVKL
-655 SFHPNLEEC
+655 HPKLNEC
-664 KTLISRIYS
+664 KELIARLYS

-681 KEIKTLPKDLERKL
+681 KEIKTLAKDLEKKL
-695 GKREEWDFA
+695 GKRDEWEFT

-711 AFSQGRKR
+711 TFAQGRKR

-733 AGFSMRP
+733 AGFALRP

-753 IWSLYQQSIQFKNHQ
+753 VWGLYQQNIQFKNHQ
-768 GWTDWWVFWRRVAGG
+768 GWTDWWVFWRRIAGG

-815 DMGYE
+815 EMGYE

-825 SASLENL
+825 SASLEHL
-832 DVEDK
+832 EVEDK
-837 VLLATWYLSK
+837 VLLATWFLSK
-847 AMNHNQFEQAHWWAL
+847 AINQNQFEQAHWWAM

-876 NAIPR
+876 NVIPR
-881 EQIEQWLPKLLELN
+881 EQAEQWLPKLLEQN
-895 WQKEQMI
+895 WLKEPMI
-902 AFAVVMMCRKTGDR
+902 AFAAVMICRKTGDR
-916 LFDVSDDYREQ
+916 LFDISDDYREQ
-927 VRSKLKQSKVP
+927 VLTKLKQSKVP
-938 ESWISLV
+938 ESWVSLV

-967 LTLISS
+967 LTLVHH

>member
-1 MTSPRFLVGIDLGT
+1 MASPRFLVGIDLGT

-21 FCEITDNLEQSNVT
+21 YCEITDNLEQSEVS

-62 DGQISPSDLI
+62 VGQISPSDLT
-72 LPWESVRTEGDIDNV
+72 LPWDNEPVAGDINNV

-113 HQAVDRR
+113 HQAVDRN
-120 SEILPWAG
+120 SDILPWAG
-128 AADVEKVSPVTA
+128 AQDVDKVSPVIA

-147 IRQSWNYRHPSNKLE
+147 IRQAWNYRHPSNKLE

-182 LEAAEQ
+182 LEAAEL
-188 AGLGKIVLL
+188 AGLKKIVLL

-207 YARHQH
+207 YARHQQ
-213 TASEEL
+213 TAANEL
-219 KTLPLILVCDVG
+219 KDLPLILVCDVG
-231 GGTTDLSLIEAKFDS
+231 GGTTDLSLIEASFS
-246 DELALDRIGVGE
+246 SQDELALDRIGVGE

-271 AHLAEQRFSQSKK
+271 AHLAESRFNQSKK
-284 LNAANLTKLIQQTRK
+284 LTAASLTKLIQQTRK
-299 AKENLLSANAPDE
+299 AKENLLSASAPEE

-330 VQLSKQ
+330 IGLSKQ

-342 LDGFFPLSGFEEV
+342 LDGFFPLSDFSEV

-379 IAEFL
+379 VAEFL

-389 VSYAALNRANKLNLE
+389 VARAALGIEDDK
-404 SNQDLE
+404 
-410 SNQNLESNQYLE
+410 QN
-422 NGEGTEKPAIPVGLL
+422 AIPVGLL
-437 LNGGVFNSELVTERI
+437 LNGGVFNSELVTERV
-452 TQLLENWKG
+452 TTLLSDWRG
-461 TPITVLDNPHPDW
+461 APVTVLDNPHPDW

-501 YFLHLPE
+501 YFLHLQE

-540 GEPVKFNL
+540 GEPVRFNL
-548 LTSTHDSFGNTNSGS
+548 LTSTHDTLTN
-563 NASIQNGMMVDVD
+563 NIAIQNGVMVDVD
-576 PDIFAPL
+576 PDLFAPL
-583 PPYISTLES
+583 PPYITTLEG
-592 EGATLQAN
+592 EGAELQAN

-625 TEDDST
+625 AED
-631 ENDSKRWKLEFEVRN
+631 DSKRWELEFEVRN
-646 QQADDQENS
+646 KQTDDSEQVKL
-655 SFHPNLEEC
+655 HPKLNEC
-664 KTLISRIYS
+664 KELIARLYS
-673 GNKKSAEG
+673 GNKKSAES
-681 KEIKTLPKDLERKL
+681 KEIKTLAKDLEKKL
-695 GKREEWDFA
+695 GKRDEWDFT

-711 AFSQGRKR
+711 TFAQGRKR

-733 AGFSMRP
+733 AGFALRP

-753 IWSLYQQSIQFKNHQ
+753 VWGLYQQNIQFKNHQ
-768 GWTDWWVFWRRVAGG
+768 GWTDWWVFWRRIAGG

-825 SASLENL
+825 SASLEHL
-832 DVEDK
+832 EVEDK
-837 VLLATWYLSK
+837 VLLATWFLSK
-847 AMNHNQFEQAHWWAL
+847 AINHNQFEQAHWWAM

-876 NAIPR
+876 NVVPR
-881 EQIEQWLPKLLELN
+881 EQAEQWLPKLLEQN
-895 WQKEQMI
+895 WQKEPMI
-902 AFAVVMMCRKTGDR
+902 AFAAVMICRKTGDR
-916 LFDVSDDYREQ
+916 LFDISDDYREQ
-927 VRSKLKQSKVP
+927 VLAKLKQSKVP

-957 RVFGD
+957 RIFGD

-967 LTLISS
+967 LTLVNN

>member
-1 MTSPRFLVGIDLGT
+1 MASPRFLVGIDLGT

-21 FCEITDNLEQSNVT
+21 YCEITDNLEQSEVS

-62 DGQISPSDLI
+62 VGQISPSDLT
-72 LPWESVRTEGDIDNV
+72 LPWDNEPVADDINNV

-113 HQAVDRR
+113 HQAVDRN
-120 SEILPWAG
+120 SDILPWAG
-128 AADVEKVSPVTA
+128 AQDVDKVSPVIA

-147 IRQSWNYRHPSNKLE
+147 IRQAWNYRHPSNKLE

-182 LEAAEQ
+182 LEAAEL
-188 AGLGKIVLL
+188 AGLKKIVLL

-207 YARHQH
+207 YARHQQ
-213 TASEEL
+213 TAADEL
-219 KTLPLILVCDVG
+219 KGLPLILVCDVG
-231 GGTTDLSLIEAKFDS
+231 GGTTDLSLIEAKFTHD
-246 DELALDRIGVGE
+246 DLALDRIGVGE

-271 AHLAEQRFSQSKK
+271 AHLAESRFNQNKK
-284 LNAANLTKLIQQTRK
+284 LTAASLTKLIQQTRK
-299 AKENLLSANAPDE
+299 AKENLLSTSAPDE

-330 VQLSKQ
+330 IALSKQ

-342 LDGFFPLSGFEEV
+342 LDGFFPLSDFSEV

-379 IAEFL
+379 VAEFL

-389 VSYAALNRANKLNLE
+389 VARAALGIEDDK
-404 SNQDLE
+404 
-410 SNQNLESNQYLE
+410 QN
-422 NGEGTEKPAIPVGLL
+422 AIPVGLL
-437 LNGGVFNSELVTERI
+437 LNGGVFNSDLVTERV
-452 TQLLENWKG
+452 TTLLSDWRG
-461 TPITVLDNPHPDW
+461 APVTVLDNPHPDW

-501 YFLHLPE
+501 YFLHLQE

-540 GEPVKFNL
+540 GEPVRFNL
-548 LTSTHDSFGNTNSGS
+548 LTSTHDTLTNNT
-563 NASIQNGMMVDVD
+563 AIQNGVMVDVD
-576 PDIFAPL
+576 PDLFAPL
-583 PPYISTLES
+583 PPYITTLEG
-592 EGATLQAN
+592 EGAELQAN

-625 TEDDST
+625 AED
-631 ENDSKRWKLEFEVRN
+631 DSKRWELEFEVRN
-646 QQADDQENS
+646 KQTDDSEQVKL
-655 SFHPNLEEC
+655 HPKLNEC
-664 KTLISRIYS
+664 KELIARLYS

-681 KEIKTLPKDLERKL
+681 KEIKTLAKDLEKKL
-695 GKREEWDFA
+695 GKRDEWDFT

-711 AFSQGRKR
+711 TFAQGRKR

-733 AGFSMRP
+733 AGFALRP

-753 IWSLYQQSIQFKNHQ
+753 VWGLYQQNIQFKNHQ
-768 GWTDWWVFWRRVAGG
+768 GWTDWWVFWRRIAGG

-815 DMGYE
+815 EMGYE

-825 SASLENL
+825 SASLEHL
-832 DVEDK
+832 EVEDK
-837 VLLATWYLSK
+837 VLLATWFLSK
-847 AMNHNQFEQAHWWAL
+847 AINQNQFEQAHWWAM

-876 NAIPR
+876 NVIPR
-881 EQIEQWLPKLLELN
+881 EQAEQWLPKLLEQN
-895 WQKEQMI
+895 WLKEPMI
-902 AFAVVMMCRKTGDR
+902 AFAAVMICRKTGDR
-916 LFDVSDDYREQ
+916 LFDISDDYREQ
-927 VRSKLKQSKVP
+927 VLAKLKQSKVP
-938 ESWISLV
+938 ESWVSLV

-967 LTLISS
+967 LTLVHH

>member
-1 MTSPRFLVGIDLGT
+1 MASPRFLVGIDLGT

-21 FCEITDNLEQSNVT
+21 YCEITDNLEQSEVS

-62 DGQISPSDLI
+62 EGQISPSDLT
-72 LPWESVRTEGDIDNV
+72 LPWEIEPVSGDIKNV

-113 HQAVDRR
+113 HQAVDR
-120 SEILPWAG
+120 SSDILPWAG
-128 AADVEKVSPVTA
+128 AQDVDKVSPVIA

-147 IRQSWNYRHPSNKLE
+147 IRQAWNYRHPSNKLE

-182 LEAAEQ
+182 LEAAEL
-188 AGLGKIVLL
+188 AGLKKIVLL

-207 YARHQH
+207 YARHQQ
-213 TASEEL
+213 TAADEL
-219 KTLPLILVCDVG
+219 KELPLILVCDVG
-231 GGTTDLSLIEAKFDS
+231 GGTTDLSLIEARFNEGD
-246 DELALDRIGVGE
+246 LALDRIGVGE

-271 AHLAEQRFSQSKK
+271 AHLAESRFNQNKK
-284 LNAANLTKLIQQTRK
+284 LTAASLTKLIQQTRK
-299 AKENLLSANAPDE
+299 AKEDLLSANAPEE

-330 VQLSKQ
+330 IALSKE

-342 LDGFFPLSGFEEV
+342 LDGFFPLSDFSEV

-368 PYVADPAVSKH
+368 PYVTDPAVSKH
-379 IAEFL
+379 VAEFL

-389 VSYAALNRANKLNLE
+389 VSRAALGLE
-404 SNQDLE
+404 DE
-410 SNQNLESNQYLE
+410 KQN
-422 NGEGTEKPAIPVGLL
+422 AIPVGLL
-437 LNGGVFNSELVTERI
+437 LNGGVFNSDLVTQRV
-452 TQLLENWKG
+452 TTLLSDWRG
-461 TPITVLDNPHPDW
+461 APVAVLDNPHPDW

-501 YFLHLPE
+501 YFLHLQE

-540 GEPVKFNL
+540 GEPVRFNL
-548 LTSTHDSFGNTNSGS
+548 LTSTHDTLTNNT
-563 NASIQNGMMVDVD
+563 AIQNGVMVDVD
-576 PDIFAPL
+576 PDLFQPL
-583 PPYISTLES
+583 PPYITTLEG
-592 EGATLQAN
+592 EGAELHAN

-625 TEDDST
+625 A
-631 ENDSKRWKLEFEVRN
+631 ENDSKRWELEFEVRN
-646 QQADDQENS
+646 KQADGIEEAEL
-655 SFHPNLEEC
+655 HPRLNEC
-664 KTLISRIYS
+664 KELIARLYS
-673 GNKKSAEG
+673 GNKKSADSN
-681 KEIKTLPKDLERKL
+681 EIKTLAKDLEKRL
-695 GKREEWDFA
+695 GKRDEWDFT

-711 AFSQGRKR
+711 TFAQGRKR

-733 AGFSMRP
+733 AGFALRP

-753 IWSLYQQSIQFKNHQ
+753 VWGLYQQNIQFKNHQ
-768 GWTDWWVFWRRVAGG
+768 GWTDWWVFWRRIAGG

-815 DMGYE
+815 EMGYE

-825 SASLENL
+825 SASLEHL
-832 DVEDK
+832 EVEDK
-837 VLLATWYLSK
+837 TLLATWFLSK
-847 AMNHNQFEQAHWWAL
+847 AINQNQFQQGHWWAL

-876 NAIPR
+876 NVIPR
-881 EQIEQWLPKLLELN
+881 EQAEQWLPKLLEQN
-895 WQKEQMI
+895 WQKEPMI
-902 AFAVVMMCRKTGDR
+902 AFAAVMICRKTGDR
-916 LFDVSDDYREQ
+916 LFDISDDYREQ
-927 VRSKLKQSKVP
+927 VLAKLKQSKVP
-938 ESWISLV
+938 DSWVSLV

-967 LTLISS
+967 LTLVHH

>member
-1 MTSPRFLVGIDLGT
+1 MASPRFLVGIDLGT

-21 FCEITDNLEQSNVT
+21 YCEITDNLEQSEVS

-62 DGQISPSDLI
+62 VGQISPSDLT
-72 LPWESVRTEGDIDNV
+72 LPWDNEPVAGDINNV

-113 HQAVDRR
+113 HQAVDRN
-120 SEILPWAG
+120 SDILPWAG
-128 AADVEKVSPVTA
+128 AQDVDKVSPVIA

-147 IRQSWNYRHPSNKLE
+147 IRQAWNYRHPSNKLE
-162 DQDVVVTVPASFDET
+162 NQDVVVTVPASFDET

-182 LEAAEQ
+182 LEAAEL
-188 AGLGKIVLL
+188 AGLKKIVLL

-207 YARHQH
+207 YARHQQ
-213 TASEEL
+213 TAADEL
-219 KTLPLILVCDVG
+219 KGLPLILVCDVG
-231 GGTTDLSLIEAKFDS
+231 GGTTDLSLIEAKFTHD
-246 DELALDRIGVGE
+246 DLALDRIGVGE

-271 AHLAEQRFSQSKK
+271 AHLAESRFNQNKK
-284 LNAANLTKLIQQTRK
+284 LTAASLTKLIQQTRK
-299 AKENLLSANAPDE
+299 AKENLLSTSAPDE

-330 VQLSKQ
+330 IALSKQ

-342 LDGFFPLSGFEEV
+342 LDGFFPLSDFSEI

-379 IAEFL
+379 VAEFL

-389 VSYAALNRANKLNLE
+389 VSRAALGIEDDK
-404 SNQDLE
+404 
-410 SNQNLESNQYLE
+410 QN
-422 NGEGTEKPAIPVGLL
+422 AIPVGLL
-437 LNGGVFNSELVTERI
+437 LNGGVFNSDLVTERV
-452 TQLLENWKG
+452 TTLLSDWRG
-461 TPITVLDNPHPDW
+461 APVTVLDNPHPDW

-501 YFLHLPE
+501 YFLHLQE

-540 GEPVKFNL
+540 GEPVRFNL
-548 LTSTHDSFGNTNSGS
+548 LTSTHDTLTNNT
-563 NASIQNGMMVDVD
+563 AIQNGVMVDVD
-576 PDIFAPL
+576 PDLFAPL
-583 PPYISTLES
+583 PPYITTLEG
-592 EGATLQAN
+592 EGAELQAN

-625 TEDDST
+625 AED
-631 ENDSKRWKLEFEVRN
+631 DSKRWELEFEVRN
-646 QQADDQENS
+646 KQIDEGEEIQL
-655 SFHPNLEEC
+655 HPRLNEC
-664 KTLISRIYS
+664 KELIARLYS

-681 KEIKTLPKDLERKL
+681 NEIKTLAKDLEKKL
-695 GKREEWDFA
+695 GKRDEWDFT

-711 AFSQGRKR
+711 TFAQGRKR

-733 AGFSMRP
+733 AGFALRP

-753 IWSLYQQSIQFKNHQ
+753 VWGLYQQNIQFKNHQ
-768 GWTDWWVFWRRVAGG
+768 GWTDWWVFWRRIAGG

-810 AKAAQ
+810 AKVAQ
-815 DMGYE
+815 EMGYE

-825 SASLENL
+825 SASLEHL
-832 DVEDK
+832 EVEDK
-837 VLLATWYLSK
+837 VLLATWFLSK
-847 AMNHNQFEQAHWWAL
+847 AINQNQFEQAHWWAM

-876 NAIPR
+876 NVIPR
-881 EQIEQWLPKLLELN
+881 EQAEQWLPKLLEQN
-895 WQKEQMI
+895 WLKEPMI
-902 AFAVVMMCRKTGDR
+902 AFAAVMICRKTGDR
-916 LFDVSDDYREQ
+916 LFDISDDYREQ
-927 VRSKLKQSKVP
+927 VLTKLKQSKVP
-938 ESWISLV
+938 ESWVSLV

-967 LTLISS
+967 LTLVHH

>member
-1 MTSPRFLVGIDLGT
+1 MASPRFLVGIDLGT

-21 FCEITDNLEQSNVT
+21 YCEITDNLEQSEVS

-62 DGQISPSDLI
+62 VGQISPSDLT
-72 LPWESVRTEGDIDNV
+72 LPWENEPVSGDISNV

-113 HQAVDRR
+113 HQAVDR
-120 SEILPWAG
+120 SSDILPWAG
-128 AADVEKVSPVTA
+128 AQDVDKVSPVIA

-147 IRQSWNYRHPSNKLE
+147 IRQAWNYRHPSNKLE

-182 LEAAEQ
+182 LEAAQ
-188 AGLGKIVLL
+188 LAGLKKIVLL

-207 YARHQH
+207 YARHQQ
-213 TASEEL
+213 TAADEL
-219 KTLPLILVCDVG
+219 KELPLILVCDVG
-231 GGTTDLSLIEAKFDS
+231 GGTTDLSLIEASFS
-246 DELALDRIGVGE
+246 SQDELALDRIGVGE

-271 AHLAEQRFSQSKK
+271 AHLAESRFNQSKK
-284 LNAANLTKLIQQTRK
+284 LTAASLTKLIQQTRK
-299 AKENLLSANAPDE
+299 AKENLLSSSAPEE

-330 VQLSKQ
+330 IGLSKQ

-342 LDGFFPLSGFEEV
+342 LDGFFPLSDFSEV

-379 IAEFL
+379 VAEFL

-389 VSYAALNRANKLNLE
+389 VARAALRIEDDK
-404 SNQDLE
+404 
-410 SNQNLESNQYLE
+410 QN
-422 NGEGTEKPAIPVGLL
+422 AIPVGLL
-437 LNGGVFNSELVTERI
+437 LNGGVFNSELVTERV
-452 TQLLENWKG
+452 TTLLSDWRG
-461 TPITVLDNPHPDW
+461 APVTVLDNPHPDW

-501 YFLHLPE
+501 YFLHLQE

-540 GEPVKFNL
+540 GEPVRFNL
-548 LTSTHDSFGNTNSGS
+548 LTSTHDTLTNNT
-563 NASIQNGMMVDVD
+563 AIQNGVMVDVD
-576 PDIFAPL
+576 PDLFAPL
-583 PPYISTLES
+583 PPYITTLEG
-592 EGATLQAN
+592 EGAELQAN

-625 TEDDST
+625 AED
-631 ENDSKRWKLEFEVRN
+631 DSKRWELEFEVRN
-646 QQADDQENS
+646 KQTDDSEQVKL
-655 SFHPNLEEC
+655 HPKLNEC
-664 KTLISRIYS
+664 KELIARLYS
-673 GNKKSAEG
+673 GNKKSAES
-681 KEIKTLPKDLERKL
+681 KEIKTLAKDLEKKL
-695 GKREEWDFA
+695 GKRDEWDFT

-711 AFSQGRKR
+711 TFAQGRKR

-733 AGFSMRP
+733 AGFALRP

-753 IWSLYQQSIQFKNHQ
+753 VWGLYQQNIQFKNHQ
-768 GWTDWWVFWRRVAGG
+768 GWTDWWVFWRRIAGG

-825 SASLENL
+825 SASLEHL
-832 DVEDK
+832 EVEDK
-837 VLLATWYLSK
+837 VLLVTWFLSK
-847 AMNHNQFEQAHWWAL
+847 AINQNQFEQAHWWAL

-876 NAIPR
+876 NVIPR
-881 EQIEQWLPKLLELN
+881 EQAEQWLPKLLEQN
-895 WQKEQMI
+895 WQKEPMI
-902 AFAVVMMCRKTGDR
+902 AFAAVMICRKTGDR
-916 LFDVSDDYREQ
+916 LFDISDDYREQ
-927 VRSKLKQSKVP
+927 VLAKLKQSKVP
-938 ESWISLV
+938 ESWVSLV

-957 RVFGD
+957 RIFGD

-967 LTLISS
+967 LTLVNN

>member
-1 MTSPRFLVGIDLGT
+1 MASPRFLVGIDLGT

-21 FCEITDNLEQSNVT
+21 YCEITDNLEQSEVS

-62 DGQISPSDLI
+62 VGQISPSDLT
-72 LPWESVRTEGDIDNV
+72 LPWENESVSGDISNV

-113 HQAVDRR
+113 HQAVDR
-120 SEILPWAG
+120 SSDILPWAG
-128 AADVEKVSPVTA
+128 AQDVDKVSPVIA

-147 IRQSWNYRHPSNKLE
+147 IRQAWNYRHPSNKLE

-182 LEAAEQ
+182 LEAAEL
-188 AGLGKIVLL
+188 AGLKKIVLL

-207 YARHQH
+207 YARHQQ
-213 TASEEL
+213 TAADEL
-219 KTLPLILVCDVG
+219 KELPLILVCDVG
-231 GGTTDLSLIEAKFDS
+231 GGTTDLSLIEAKYHN

-271 AHLAEQRFSQSKK
+271 AHLAESRFNQSKK
-284 LNAANLTKLIQQTRK
+284 LTAASLTKLIQQTRK
-299 AKENLLSANAPDE
+299 AKEDLLSVSAPDE

-330 VQLSKQ
+330 IGLSKQ

-342 LDGFFPLSGFEEV
+342 LDGFFPLSDFSEV
-355 PDKRRSAVVEFGL
+355 PDKRRSAMVEFGL

-379 IAEFL
+379 VAEFL
-384 TQHQQ
+384 NQHQQ
-389 VSYAALNRANKLNLE
+389 VSYSALGQE
-404 SNQDLE
+404 DTS
-410 SNQNLESNQYLE
+410 
-422 NGEGTEKPAIPVGLL
+422 TPAVPVGLL
-437 LNGGVFNSELVTERI
+437 LNGGVFNSELVTERV
-452 TQLLENWKG
+452 TTLLGNWRG
-461 TPITVLDNPHPDW
+461 APVTVLDNPHPDW

-501 YFLHLPE
+501 YFLHLQE

-515 LCLLAKGTEEG
+515 LCLLAKGTDEG

-540 GEPVKFNL
+540 GEPVRFNL
-548 LTSTHDSFGNTNSGS
+548 LTSTHDTLTHNTE
-563 NASIQNGMMVDVD
+563 IQNGVMVEVD
-576 PDIFAPL
+576 PDIFSPL

-592 EGATLQAN
+592 EGTDLQAN

-625 TEDDST
+625 V
-631 ENDSKRWKLEFEVRN
+631 ENDNKRWELEFEVRN
-646 QQADDQENS
+646 QKADETEQEQL
-655 SFHPNLEEC
+655 HPRLTESKE
-664 KTLISRIYS
+664 LISRLYS
-673 GNKKSAEG
+673 GNKKSADA
-681 KEIKTLPKDLERKL
+681 KEIKTLAKDLERKL
-695 GKREEWDFA
+695 GKRDDWDFT
-704 TLRQLFD
+704 TLRHLFD
-711 AFSQGRKR
+711 AFAQGRKR
-719 RRRSEQHEK
+719 RRRSEAHEK

-733 AGFSMRP
+733 AGFSLRP
-740 GFGDPTDSWRIEQ
+740 GFGDATDSWRIEQ
-753 IWSLYQQSIQFKNHQ
+753 VWGLYQQGIQFKNHQ
-768 GWTDWWVFWRRVAGG
+768 GWTDWWVFWRRIAGG
-783 LSQEQQETIL
+783 LSQEQQETLL

-825 SASLENL
+825 SASLEHL
-832 DVEDK
+832 EVEDK
-837 VLLATWYLSK
+837 VLLASWFLSK
-847 AMNHNQFEQAHWWAL
+847 AINHNQFEQAHWWAL

-876 NAIPR
+876 SVIPR
-881 EQIEQWLPKLLELN
+881 EQAEQWLPKLLEQN
-895 WQKEQMI
+895 WLKEPMI
-902 AFAVVMMCRKTGDR
+902 AFAAVMICRKTGDR
-916 LFDVSDDYREQ
+916 LFDISDDYREQ
-927 VRSKLKQSKVP
+927 ILAKLKQSKVP
-938 ESWISLV
+938 ESWVSLV

-967 LTLISS
+967 LTLVHN

>member
-1 MTSPRFLVGIDLGT
+1 MATPRFLVGIDLGT

-21 FCEITDNLEQSNVT
+21 FCEITDDLQQSNVS
-35 LFDIDQL
+35 LFEIDQL

-62 DGQISPSDLI
+62 QGQIAPTDLT
-72 LPWESVRTEGDIDNV
+72 LPWESTPVEGDIQHV

-113 HQAVDRR
+113 HQAVDR
-120 SEILPWAG
+120 SSDILPWAG
-128 AADVEKVSPVTA
+128 ATDVDKVSPVIA

-147 IRQSWNYRHPSNKLE
+147 IRQAWNYRNPSNKLE
-162 DQDVVVTVPASFDET
+162 DQDVVVTMPASFDET

-182 LEAAEQ
+182 LEAADL
-188 AGLGKIVLL
+188 AGLKKIVLL

-207 YARHQH
+207 YARHQQ
-213 TASEEL
+213 TANDEL
-219 KTLPLILVCDVG
+219 KELPLILVCDVG
-231 GGTTDLSLIEAKFDS
+231 GGTTDLSLIEASFDS
-246 DELALDRIGVGE
+246 NDELALDRIGVGE

-271 AHLAEQRFSQSKK
+271 AHLAETRFSQSKK
-284 LNAANLTKLIQQTRK
+284 LNAASLTKLIQQTRK
-299 AKENLLSANAPDE
+299 AKENLLSSDAPDE

-330 VQLSKQ
+330 IGLTKQ

-342 LDGFFPLSGFEEV
+342 LDGFFPLSDFSET

-379 IAEFL
+379 VAEFL
-384 TQHQQ
+384 NQHQQ
-389 VSYAALNRANKLNLE
+389 VSYSALNQE
-404 SNQDLE
+404 DTS
-410 SNQNLESNQYLE
+410 
-422 NGEGTEKPAIPVGLL
+422 KPAVPVGLL
-437 LNGGVFNSELVTERI
+437 LNGGVFNSDLVTERVTRLI
-452 TQLLENWKG
+452 GNWRG
-461 TPITVLDNPHPDW
+461 SDVTVLDNPHPDW

-501 YFLHLPE
+501 YFLHLQE

-515 LCLLAKGTEEG
+515 LCLLSKGTEEG
-526 HEIRLSGRRFSLTL
+526 QEIRLSGRRFSLTL
-540 GEPVKFNL
+540 GEPVRFNL
-548 LTSTHDSFGNTNSGS
+548 LTTTHDTLSNNT
-563 NASIQNGMMVDVD
+563 AIQNGVMVDVD
-576 PDIFAPL
+576 PDLFAPL
-583 PPYISTLES
+583 PPYISTLEG
-592 EGATLQAN
+592 EGLELQAN

-612 LTEVGTLKMECVS
+612 LTEVGTLKMECVNV
-625 TEDDST
+625 DD
-631 ENDSKRWKLEFEVRN
+631 DSKRWALEFEVRN
-646 QQADDQENS
+646 QKADEAEQES
-655 SFHPNLEEC
+655 LHPRLNEC
-664 KTLISRIYS
+664 KELISRIYS
-673 GNKKSAEG
+673 GNKKSADG
-681 KEIKTLPKDLERKL
+681 KEIKTLAKELEKKL
-695 GKREEWDFA
+695 GKRDEWDFT
-704 TLRQLFD
+704 TLRHLFD
-711 AFSQGRKR
+711 AFALGRKR
-719 RRRSEQHEK
+719 RRRSEPHEK

-733 AGFSMRP
+733 AGFSLRP
-740 GFGDPTDSWRIEQ
+740 GFGDATDSWRIEQ
-753 IWSLYQQSIQFKNHQ
+753 VWGLYQQGIQFKNHQ
-768 GWTDWWVFWRRVAGG
+768 GWTDWWVFWRRIAGG

-825 SASLENL
+825 AASLEHL
-832 DVEDK
+832 EVEDK
-837 VLLATWYLSK
+837 VLLASWCLSK
-847 AMNHNQFEQAHWWAL
+847 AINHNQFEQAHWWAL

-876 NAIPR
+876 SVIPR
-881 EQIEQWLPKLLELN
+881 EQAEQWLPKLLEQN
-895 WQKEQMI
+895 WQKEPMI
-902 AFAVVMMCRKTGDR
+902 AFASVMICRKTGDR
-916 LFDVSDDYREQ
+916 LFDISDDFRTQ
-927 VRSKLKQSKVP
+927 VIEKLKQSKVP
-938 ESWISLV
+938 DSWLTLV
-945 EEVKELS
+945 EQVKELS

-967 LTLISS
+967 LTLVNQ

>member
-1 MTSPRFLVGIDLGT
+1 MASPRFLVGIDLGT

-21 FCEITDNLEQSNVT
+21 YCEITDNLEQSEVS

-62 DGQISPSDLI
+62 VGQISPSDLT
-72 LPWESVRTEGDIDNV
+72 LPWDNEPVAGDINNV

-113 HQAVDRR
+113 HQAVNRNSD
-120 SEILPWAG
+120 ILPWAG
-128 AADVEKVSPVTA
+128 AQDVDKVSPVIA

-147 IRQSWNYRHPSNKLE
+147 IRQAWNYRHPSNKLE

-182 LEAAEQ
+182 LEAAEL
-188 AGLGKIVLL
+188 AGLKKIVLL

-207 YARHQH
+207 YARHQQ
-213 TASEEL
+213 TAADEL
-219 KTLPLILVCDVG
+219 KELPLILVCDVG
-231 GGTTDLSLIEAKFDS
+231 GGTTDLSLIEANFS
-246 DELALDRIGVGE
+246 SQDELALDRIGVGE

-271 AHLAEQRFSQSKK
+271 AHLAESRFNQSKK
-284 LNAANLTKLIQQTRK
+284 LTAASLTKLIQQTRK
-299 AKENLLSANAPDE
+299 AKENLLSASAPEE

-330 VQLSKQ
+330 IALSKQ

-342 LDGFFPLSGFEEV
+342 LDGFFPLSDFSEV

-379 IAEFL
+379 VAEFL

-389 VSYAALNRANKLNLE
+389 VSRAALGIEDDK
-404 SNQDLE
+404 
-410 SNQNLESNQYLE
+410 QN
-422 NGEGTEKPAIPVGLL
+422 AIPVGLL
-437 LNGGVFNSELVTERI
+437 LNGGVFNSELVTERV
-452 TQLLENWKG
+452 TTLLSDWRG
-461 TPITVLDNPHPDW
+461 APVTVLDNPHPDW

-501 YFLHLPE
+501 YFLHLQE

-540 GEPVKFNL
+540 GEPVRFNL
-548 LTSTHDSFGNTNSGS
+548 LTSTHDTLTNNT
-563 NASIQNGMMVDVD
+563 AIQNGVMVDVD
-576 PDIFAPL
+576 PDLFAPL
-583 PPYISTLES
+583 PPYITTLEG
-592 EGATLQAN
+592 EGAELQAN

-612 LTEVGTLKMECVS
+612 LTEVGTLKMECV
-625 TEDDST
+625 TAED
-631 ENDSKRWKLEFEVRN
+631 DSKRWELEFEVRN
-646 QQADDQENS
+646 KQTDDSEQVKL
-655 SFHPNLEEC
+655 HPKLNEC
-664 KTLISRIYS
+664 KELIARLYS
-673 GNKKSAEG
+673 GNKKSAES
-681 KEIKTLPKDLERKL
+681 KEIKTLAKDLEKKL
-695 GKREEWDFA
+695 GKRDEWDFT

-711 AFSQGRKR
+711 TFAQGRKR

-733 AGFSMRP
+733 AGFALRP

-753 IWSLYQQSIQFKNHQ
+753 VWGLYQQNIQFKNHQ
-768 GWTDWWVFWRRVAGG
+768 GWTDWWVFWRRIAGG

-815 DMGYE
+815 NMGYE

-825 SASLENL
+825 AASLEHL
-832 DVEDK
+832 EVEDK
-837 VLLATWYLSK
+837 VLLATWFLSK
-847 AMNHNQFEQAHWWAL
+847 AINQNQFEQAHWWAL

-876 NAIPR
+876 NVIPR
-881 EQIEQWLPKLLELN
+881 EQAEQWLPKLLEQN
-895 WQKEQMI
+895 WQKEPMI
-902 AFAVVMMCRKTGDR
+902 AFAAVMICRKTGDR
-916 LFDVSDDYREQ
+916 LFDISDDYREQ
-927 VRSKLKQSKVP
+927 VLAKLKQSKVP

-957 RVFGD
+957 RIFGD

-967 LTLISS
+967 LTLVNN

>member
-1 MTSPRFLVGIDLGT
+1 MASPRFLVGIDLGT

-21 FCEITDNLEQSNVT
+21 YCEITDNLEQSEVS

-62 DGQISPSDLI
+62 VGQISPSDLT
-72 LPWESVRTEGDIDNV
+72 LPWENEPVSGDISNV

-113 HQAVDRR
+113 HQAVDR
-120 SEILPWAG
+120 SSDVLPWAG
-128 AADVEKVSPVTA
+128 AQDVDKVSPVIA

-147 IRQSWNYRHPSNKLE
+147 IRQAWNYRHPSNRLE

-182 LEAAEQ
+182 LEAAEL
-188 AGLGKIVLL
+188 AGLKKIVLL

-207 YARHQH
+207 YARHQQ
-213 TASEEL
+213 TAADEL
-219 KTLPLILVCDVG
+219 KELPLILVCDVG
-231 GGTTDLSLIEAKFDS
+231 GGTTDLSLIEASFS
-246 DELALDRIGVGE
+246 SQDELALDRIGVGE

-271 AHLAEQRFSQSKK
+271 AHLAESRFNQSKK
-284 LNAANLTKLIQQTRK
+284 LTAASLTKLIQQTRK
-299 AKENLLSANAPDE
+299 AKENLLSASAPEE

-330 VQLSKQ
+330 IGLSKQ

-342 LDGFFPLSGFEEV
+342 LDGFFPLSDFSEV

-379 IAEFL
+379 VAEFL

-389 VSYAALNRANKLNLE
+389 VARAALGIEDDK
-404 SNQDLE
+404 
-410 SNQNLESNQYLE
+410 QN
-422 NGEGTEKPAIPVGLL
+422 AIPVGLL
-437 LNGGVFNSELVTERI
+437 LNGGVFNSELVTERV
-452 TQLLENWKG
+452 TTLLSDWRSA
-461 TPITVLDNPHPDW
+461 PVTVLDNPHPDC

-501 YFLHLPE
+501 YFLHLQE

-540 GEPVKFNL
+540 GEPVRFNL
-548 LTSTHDSFGNTNSGS
+548 LTSTHDTLTNNT
-563 NASIQNGMMVDVD
+563 AIQNGVMVDVD
-576 PDIFAPL
+576 PDLFAPL
-583 PPYISTLES
+583 PPYITTLEG
-592 EGATLQAN
+592 EGAELQAN

-625 TEDDST
+625 AED
-631 ENDSKRWKLEFEVRN
+631 DSKRWELEFEVRN
-646 QQADDQENS
+646 KQTDDSEQVKL
-655 SFHPNLEEC
+655 HPKLNEC
-664 KTLISRIYS
+664 KELIARLYS
-673 GNKKSAEG
+673 GNKKSAES
-681 KEIKTLPKDLERKL
+681 KEIKTLAKDLEKKL
-695 GKREEWDFA
+695 GKRDEWDFT

-711 AFSQGRKR
+711 TFAQGRKR

-733 AGFSMRP
+733 AGFALRP

-753 IWSLYQQSIQFKNHQ
+753 VWGLYQQNIQFKNHQ
-768 GWTDWWVFWRRVAGG
+768 GWTDWWVFWRRIAGG

-825 SASLENL
+825 SASLEHL
-832 DVEDK
+832 EVEDK
-837 VLLATWYLSK
+837 VLLATWFLSK
-847 AMNHNQFEQAHWWAL
+847 AINHNQFEQAHWWAM

-876 NAIPR
+876 NVVPR
-881 EQIEQWLPKLLELN
+881 EQAEQWLPKLLEQN
-895 WQKEQMI
+895 WQKEPMI
-902 AFAVVMMCRKTGDR
+902 AFAAVMICRKTGDR
-916 LFDVSDDYREQ
+916 LFDISDDYREQ
-927 VRSKLKQSKVP
+927 VLAKLKQSKVP
-938 ESWISLV
+938 ESWVSLV

-957 RVFGD
+957 RIFGD

-967 LTLISS
+967 LTLVNN

>member
-1 MTSPRFLVGIDLGT
+1 MASPRFLVGIDLGT

-21 FCEITDNLEQSNVT
+21 YCEITDNLEQSEVS

-62 DGQISPSDLI
+62 VGQISPSDLT
-72 LPWESVRTEGDIDNV
+72 LPWDNEPVAGDINNV

-113 HQAVDRR
+113 HQAVDRN
-120 SEILPWAG
+120 SDILPWAG
-128 AADVEKVSPVTA
+128 AQDVDKVSPVIA

-147 IRQSWNYRHPSNKLE
+147 IRQAWNYRHPSNKLE

-182 LEAAEQ
+182 LEAAEL
-188 AGLGKIVLL
+188 AGLKKIVLL

-207 YARHQH
+207 YARHQQ
-213 TASEEL
+213 TAANEL
-219 KTLPLILVCDVG
+219 KDLPLILVCDVG
-231 GGTTDLSLIEAKFDS
+231 GGTTDLSLIEAKFTHDDLS
-246 DELALDRIGVGE
+246 LDRIGVGE

-271 AHLAEQRFSQSKK
+271 AHLAESRFSQNKK
-284 LNAANLTKLIQQTRK
+284 LTAASLTKLIQQTRK
-299 AKENLLSANAPDE
+299 AKENLLSTSAPDE

-330 VQLSKQ
+330 IALSKQ

-342 LDGFFPLSGFEEV
+342 LDGFFPLSDFSEV

-379 IAEFL
+379 VAEFL

-389 VSYAALNRANKLNLE
+389 VSRAALGIEDDK
-404 SNQDLE
+404 
-410 SNQNLESNQYLE
+410 QN
-422 NGEGTEKPAIPVGLL
+422 AIPVGLL
-437 LNGGVFNSELVTERI
+437 LNGGVFNSDLVTERV
-452 TQLLENWKG
+452 TTLLSDWRG
-461 TPITVLDNPHPDW
+461 APVTVLDNPHPDW

-479 AVAFGKARRGAQL
+479 AVAFSKARRGAQL

-501 YFLHLPE
+501 YFLHLQE

-540 GEPVKFNL
+540 GEPVRFNL
-548 LTSTHDSFGNTNSGS
+548 LTSTHDTLTNNT
-563 NASIQNGMMVDVD
+563 AIQNGVMVDVD
-576 PDIFAPL
+576 PDLFAPL
-583 PPYISTLES
+583 PPYITTLEG
-592 EGATLQAN
+592 EGAELQAN

-625 TEDDST
+625 AEDDK
-631 ENDSKRWKLEFEVRN
+631 KRWELEFEVRN
-646 QQADDQENS
+646 KQTDDSEQVNL
-655 SFHPNLEEC
+655 HPKLNEC
-664 KTLISRIYS
+664 KELIARLYS

-681 KEIKTLPKDLERKL
+681 NEIKTLAKDLEKKL
-695 GKREEWDFA
+695 GKRDEWDFT

-711 AFSQGRKR
+711 TFAQGRKR

-733 AGFSMRP
+733 AGFALRP

-753 IWSLYQQSIQFKNHQ
+753 VWGLYQQNIQFKNHQ
-768 GWTDWWVFWRRVAGG
+768 GWTDWWVFWRRIAGG

-793 ADIAKYLHPG
+793 ADIAKDLHPG

-815 DMGYE
+815 EMGYE

-825 SASLENL
+825 SASLEHL
-832 DVEDK
+832 EVEDK
-837 VLLATWYLSK
+837 VLLATWFLSK
-847 AMNHNQFEQAHWWAL
+847 AINQNQFEQAHWWAM

-876 NAIPR
+876 NVIPR
-881 EQIEQWLPKLLELN
+881 EQAEQWLPKLLEQN
-895 WQKEQMI
+895 WLKEPMI
-902 AFAVVMMCRKTGDR
+902 AFAAVMICRKTGDR
-916 LFDVSDDYREQ
+916 LFDISDDYREQ
-927 VRSKLKQSKVP
+927 VLTKLKQSKVP
-938 ESWISLV
+938 ESWVSLV

-967 LTLISS
+967 LTLVHH

>member
-1 MTSPRFLVGIDLGT
+1 MASPRFLVGIDLGT

-21 FCEITDNLEQSNVT
+21 YCEITDNLEQSEVS

-62 DGQISPSDLI
+62 VGQISPSDLT
-72 LPWESVRTEGDIDNV
+72 LPWDNEPVAGDINNV

-113 HQAVDRR
+113 HQAVNRNSD
-120 SEILPWAG
+120 ILPWAG
-128 AADVEKVSPVTA
+128 AQDVDKVSPVIA

-147 IRQSWNYRHPSNKLE
+147 IRQAWNYRHPSNKLE

-182 LEAAEQ
+182 LEAAEL
-188 AGLGKIVLL
+188 AGLKKIVLL

-207 YARHQH
+207 YARHQQ
-213 TASEEL
+213 TAADEL
-219 KTLPLILVCDVG
+219 KDLPLILVCDVG
-231 GGTTDLSLIEAKFDS
+231 GGTTDLSLIEAKFTNS
-246 DELALDRIGVGE
+246 DLALDRIGVGE

-271 AHLAEQRFSQSKK
+271 AHLAESRFNQNKK
-284 LNAANLTKLIQQTRK
+284 LTAASLTKLIQQTRK
-299 AKENLLSANAPDE
+299 AKENLLSASAPDE

-330 VQLSKQ
+330 IALSKQ

-342 LDGFFPLSGFEEV
+342 LDGFFPLSDFSEV

-379 IAEFL
+379 VAEFL

-389 VSYAALNRANKLNLE
+389 VSRAALGIEDDK
-404 SNQDLE
+404 
-410 SNQNLESNQYLE
+410 QN
-422 NGEGTEKPAIPVGLL
+422 AIPVGLL
-437 LNGGVFNSELVTERI
+437 LNGGVFNSDLVTERV
-452 TQLLENWKG
+452 TTLLSDWRG
-461 TPITVLDNPHPDW
+461 APVTVLDNPHPDW

-501 YFLHLPE
+501 YFLHLQE

-540 GEPVKFNL
+540 GEPVRFNL
-548 LTSTHDSFGNTNSGS
+548 LTSTHDTLTNNT
-563 NASIQNGMMVDVD
+563 AIQNGVMVDVD
-576 PDIFAPL
+576 PDLFAPL
-583 PPYISTLES
+583 PPYITTLEG
-592 EGATLQAN
+592 EGAELQAN

-625 TEDDST
+625 AEDDK
-631 ENDSKRWKLEFEVRN
+631 KRWELEFEVRN
-646 QQADDQENS
+646 KQADDGEEIQL
-655 SFHPNLEEC
+655 HPRLNEC
-664 KTLISRIYS
+664 KELIARLYS

-681 KEIKTLPKDLERKL
+681 KEIKTLAKDLEKKL
-695 GKREEWDFA
+695 GKRDEWDFT

-711 AFSQGRKR
+711 TFAQGRKR

-733 AGFSMRP
+733 AGFALRP

-753 IWSLYQQSIQFKNHQ
+753 VWGLYQQNIQFKNHQ
-768 GWTDWWVFWRRVAGG
+768 GWTDWWVFWRRIAGG

-815 DMGYE
+815 EMGYE

-825 SASLENL
+825 SASLEHL
-832 DVEDK
+832 EVEDK
-837 VLLATWYLSK
+837 VLLATWFLSK
-847 AMNHNQFEQAHWWAL
+847 AINQNQFEQAHWWAM

-876 NAIPR
+876 NVIPR
-881 EQIEQWLPKLLELN
+881 EQAEQWLPKLLEQN
-895 WQKEQMI
+895 WLKEPMI
-902 AFAVVMMCRKTGDR
+902 AFAAVMICRKTGDR
-916 LFDVSDDYREQ
+916 LFDISDDYREQ
-927 VRSKLKQSKVP
+927 VLTKLKQSKVP
-938 ESWISLV
+938 ESWVSLV

-967 LTLISS
+967 LTLVHH

>member
-1 MTSPRFLVGIDLGT
+1 MASPRFLVGIDLGT

-21 FCEITDNLEQSNVT
+21 YCEITDNLEQSEVS

-62 DGQISPSDLI
+62 VGQISPSDLT
-72 LPWESVRTEGDIDNV
+72 LPWDNEPVAGDINNV

-113 HQAVDRR
+113 HQAVDRN
-120 SEILPWAG
+120 SDILPWAG
-128 AADVEKVSPVTA
+128 AQDVDKVSPVIA

-147 IRQSWNYRHPSNKLE
+147 IRQAWNYRHPSNKLE

-182 LEAAEQ
+182 LEAAEL
-188 AGLGKIVLL
+188 AGLKKIVLL

-207 YARHQH
+207 YARHQQ
-213 TASEEL
+213 TAADEL
-219 KTLPLILVCDVG
+219 KDLPLILVCDVG
-231 GGTTDLSLIEAKFDS
+231 GGTTDLSLIEAKFTHD
-246 DELALDRIGVGE
+246 DLALDRIGVGE

-271 AHLAEQRFSQSKK
+271 AHLAESRFSQNKK
-284 LNAANLTKLIQQTRK
+284 LTAASLTKLIQQTRK
-299 AKENLLSANAPDE
+299 AKENLLSASAPDE

-330 VQLSKQ
+330 IALSKQ

-342 LDGFFPLSGFEEV
+342 LDGFFPLSDFSEV

-379 IAEFL
+379 VAEFL

-389 VSYAALNRANKLNLE
+389 VSRAALGIEDDK
-404 SNQDLE
+404 
-410 SNQNLESNQYLE
+410 QN
-422 NGEGTEKPAIPVGLL
+422 AIPVGLL
-437 LNGGVFNSELVTERI
+437 LNGGVFNSDLVTERV
-452 TQLLENWKG
+452 TTLLSDWRG
-461 TPITVLDNPHPDW
+461 APVTVLDNPHPDW

-501 YFLHLPE
+501 YFLHLQE

-540 GEPVKFNL
+540 GEPVRFNL
-548 LTSTHDSFGNTNSGS
+548 LTSTHDTLTNNT
-563 NASIQNGMMVDVD
+563 AIQNGVMVDVD
-576 PDIFAPL
+576 PDLFAPL
-583 PPYISTLES
+583 PPYITTLEG
-592 EGATLQAN
+592 EGAELQAN

-625 TEDDST
+625 AEDDK
-631 ENDSKRWKLEFEVRN
+631 KRWELEFEVRN
-646 QQADDQENS
+646 KQTDEREEIQL
-655 SFHPNLEEC
+655 HPKLNEC
-664 KTLISRIYS
+664 KELIARLYS
-673 GNKKSAEG
+673 GNKKSTEG
-681 KEIKTLPKDLERKL
+681 NEIKTLAKDLEKKL
-695 GKREEWDFA
+695 GKRDEWDFT

-711 AFSQGRKR
+711 TFAQGRKR

-733 AGFSMRP
+733 AGFALRP

-753 IWSLYQQSIQFKNHQ
+753 VWGLYQQNIQFKNHQ
-768 GWTDWWVFWRRVAGG
+768 GRTDWW
-783 LSQEQQETIL
+783 
-793 ADIAKYLHPG
+793 
-803 AMKNPQS
+803 
-810 AKAAQ
+810 
-815 DMGYE
+815 
-820 SMVRL
+820 
-825 SASLENL
+825 
-832 DVEDK
+832 
-837 VLLATWYLSK
+837 
-847 AMNHNQFEQAHWWAL
+847 
-862 GRLASRTPLYGSQH
+862 
-876 NAIPR
+876 
-881 EQIEQWLPKLLELN
+881 
-895 WQKEQMI
+895 
-902 AFAVVMMCRKTGDR
+902 
-916 LFDVSDDYREQ
+916 
-927 VRSKLKQSKVP
+927 
-938 ESWISLV
+938 
-945 EEVKELS
+945 
-952 ESESK
+952 
-957 RVFGD
+957 
-962 ALPSG
+962 
-967 LTLISS
+967 

>member
-1 MTSPRFLVGIDLGT
+1 MASPRYLVGIDLGT

-21 FCEITDNLEQSNVT
+21 FCELTENLQQSNVS

-42 IGPGEVV
+42 ICPGEVV

-62 DGQISPSDLI
+62 NGQIAPADLT
-72 LPWESVRTEGDIDNV
+72 LPWENQNVAGDIANV
-87 IVGEWARELGAKVE
+87 IIGEWARELGAKVE

-113 HQAVDRR
+113 HQAVDRH

-128 AADVEKVSPVTA
+128 VSDVEKVSPVIA

-147 IRQSWNYRHPSNKLE
+147 IRQAWNHRHPGNLLE
-162 DQDVVVTVPASFDET
+162 DQEVVVTVPASFDET

-182 LEAAEQ
+182 LEAAQ
-188 AGLGKIVLL
+188 LAGLSQVLLL

-213 TASEEL
+213 SAAEL
-219 KTLPLILVCDVG
+219 LKEIPLILVCDVG
-231 GGTTDLSLIEAKFDS
+231 GGTTDLSLIEAKFNQDA
-246 DELALDRIGVGE
+246 LALDRIGVGE

-271 AHLAEQRFSQSKK
+271 AHLAEQRFNQSKK
-284 LNAANLTKLIQQTRK
+284 LNAASLTKLIQQTRK
-299 AKENLLSANAPDE
+299 AKEQLLSSKAPEE

-330 VQLSKQ
+330 IALNKQ

-342 LDGFFPLSGFEEV
+342 LDGFFPLSDFTQT

-379 IAEFL
+379 VAEFL
-384 TQHQQ
+384 SQHQQ
-389 VSYAALNRANKLNLE
+389 VSHAALGE
-404 SNQDLE
+404 SE
-410 SNQNLESNQYLE
+410 
-422 NGEGTEKPAIPVGLL
+422 GEQPAIPVGLL
-437 LNGGVFNSELVTERI
+437 LNGGVFNSDLVTARMTE
-452 TQLLENWKG
+452 LLGRWRG
-461 TPITVLDNPHPDW
+461 APVTVLDNPHPDW

-479 AVAFGKARRGAQL
+479 AVAFAKARRGAQL
-492 KIGGGAARS
+492 KIGGGSARS
-501 YFLHLPE
+501 YFLHLQE

-526 HEIRLSGRRFSLTL
+526 QEIRLTGRRFSLTL
-540 GEPVKFNL
+540 GEPVRFNL
-548 LTSTHDSFGNTNSGS
+548 LTSTHDALSHHV
-563 NASIQNGMMVDVD
+563 AIQNGVMADID
-576 PDIFAPL
+576 PDIFTPL
-583 PPYISTLES
+583 PPYIVTLQG
-592 EGATLQAN
+592 EGAELEAN

-625 TEDDST
+625 VEEED
-631 ENDSKRWKLEFEVRN
+631 KRWALEFEVRN
-646 QQADDQENS
+646 KKADEQENATL
-655 SFHPNLEEC
+655 HPRLNEC
-664 KTLISRIYS
+664 KELITRLYS
-673 GNKKSAEG
+673 GNKKSGEG
-681 KEIKTLPKDLERKL
+681 NEIKVLAKELERKL
-695 GKREEWDFA
+695 GKRDEWDFT
-704 TLRQLFD
+704 TLRHLFD
-711 AFSQGRKR
+711 AFAQGRKR

-733 AGFSMRP
+733 AGFSLRP
-740 GFGDPTDSWRIEQ
+740 GFGDATDSWRIEQ
-753 IWSLYQQSIQFKNHQ
+753 VWGLYQQGIQFQNHQ
-768 GWTDWWVFWRRVAGG
+768 GWTDWWVFWRRIAGG
-783 LSQEQQETIL
+783 LNQEQQETLL

-803 AMKNPQS
+803 AMKNPQT
-810 AKAAQ
+810 AKTAQ

-820 SMVRL
+820 AMVRL
-825 SASLENL
+825 AASLEHL
-832 DVEDK
+832 EVEDK
-837 VLLATWYLSK
+837 VLLTSWFLSK
-847 AMNHNQFEQAHWWAL
+847 ALNQNQFEQAHWWAI
-862 GRLASRTPLYGSQH
+862 GRLASRTPLYASQH
-876 NAIPR
+876 RVIPR
-881 EQIEQWLPKLLELN
+881 EQAEQWLPKLLDQN
-895 WQKEQMI
+895 WQKEPMI
-902 AFAVVMMCRKTGDR
+902 AFAAVMICRKTGDR
-916 LFDVSDDYREQ
+916 LFDISEDFRQQ
-927 VRSKLKQSKVP
+927 VLTKLKQSRVP
-938 ESWISLV
+938 DAWISLV

-967 LTLISS
+967 LRLVTQ

>member
-1 MTSPRFLVGIDLGT
+1 MASPRFLVGIDLGT

-21 FCEITDNLEQSNVT
+21 YCEITDNLEQSEVS

-62 DGQISPSDLI
+62 VGQISPSDLT
-72 LPWESVRTEGDIDNV
+72 LPWENEPVSGDISNV

-113 HQAVDRR
+113 HQAVDR
-120 SEILPWAG
+120 SSDILPWAG
-128 AADVEKVSPVTA
+128 AQDVDKVSPVIA

-147 IRQSWNYRHPSNKLE
+147 IRQAWNYRHPSNKLE

-182 LEAAEQ
+182 LEAAEL
-188 AGLGKIVLL
+188 AGLKKIVLL

-207 YARHQH
+207 YARHQQ
-213 TASEEL
+213 TAADEL
-219 KTLPLILVCDVG
+219 KELPLILVCDVG
-231 GGTTDLSLIEAKFDS
+231 GGTTDLSLIEASFS
-246 DELALDRIGVGE
+246 SQGELALDRIGVGE

-271 AHLAEQRFSQSKK
+271 AHLAESRFNQSKK
-284 LNAANLTKLIQQTRK
+284 LTAASLTKLIQQTRK
-299 AKENLLSANAPDE
+299 AKENLLSASAPEE

-330 VQLSKQ
+330 IGLSKQ

-342 LDGFFPLSGFEEV
+342 LDGFFPLSDFSEV

-379 IAEFL
+379 VAEFL

-389 VSYAALNRANKLNLE
+389 VARAALGIEDDK
-404 SNQDLE
+404 
-410 SNQNLESNQYLE
+410 QN
-422 NGEGTEKPAIPVGLL
+422 AIPVGLL
-437 LNGGVFNSELVTERI
+437 LNGGVFNSELVTERV
-452 TQLLENWKG
+452 TTLLSDWRG
-461 TPITVLDNPHPDW
+461 APVTVLDNPHPDW

-501 YFLHLPE
+501 YFLHLQE

-540 GEPVKFNL
+540 GEPVRFNL
-548 LTSTHDSFGNTNSGS
+548 LTSTHDTLTNNT
-563 NASIQNGMMVDVD
+563 AIQNGVMVDVD
-576 PDIFAPL
+576 PDLFAPL
-583 PPYISTLES
+583 PPYITTLEG
-592 EGATLQAN
+592 EGAELQAN

-625 TEDDST
+625 AED
-631 ENDSKRWKLEFEVRN
+631 DSKRWELEFEVRN
-646 QQADDQENS
+646 KQTDDSEQVKL
-655 SFHPNLEEC
+655 HPKLNEC
-664 KTLISRIYS
+664 KELIARLYS
-673 GNKKSAEG
+673 GNKKSAES
-681 KEIKTLPKDLERKL
+681 KEIKTLAKDLEKKL
-695 GKREEWDFA
+695 GKRDEWDFT

-711 AFSQGRKR
+711 TFAQGRKR

-733 AGFSMRP
+733 AGFALRP

-753 IWSLYQQSIQFKNHQ
+753 VWGLYQQNIQFKNHQ
-768 GWTDWWVFWRRVAGG
+768 GWTDWWVFWRRIAGG

-825 SASLENL
+825 SASLEHL
-832 DVEDK
+832 EVEDK
-837 VLLATWYLSK
+837 VLLATWFLSK
-847 AMNHNQFEQAHWWAL
+847 AINHNQFEQAHWWAM

-876 NAIPR
+876 NVVPR
-881 EQIEQWLPKLLELN
+881 EQAEQWLPKLLEQN
-895 WQKEQMI
+895 WQKEPMI
-902 AFAVVMMCRKTGDR
+902 AFAAVMICRKTGDR
-916 LFDVSDDYREQ
+916 LFDISDDYREQ
-927 VRSKLKQSKVP
+927 VLAKLKQSKVP
-938 ESWISLV
+938 ESWVSLV

-957 RVFGD
+957 RIFGD

-967 LTLISS
+967 LTLVNN

>member
-1 MTSPRFLVGIDLGT
+1 MASPRFLVGIDLGT

-21 FCEITDNLEQSNVT
+21 YCEITDNLEQSEVS

-62 DGQISPSDLI
+62 VGQISPSDLT
-72 LPWESVRTEGDIDNV
+72 LPWDNEPVAGDISNV

-113 HQAVDRR
+113 HQAVDR
-120 SEILPWAG
+120 SSDILPWAG
-128 AADVEKVSPVTA
+128 AQDVDKVSPVIA

-147 IRQSWNYRHPSNKLE
+147 IRQAWNYRHPSNKLE

-182 LEAAEQ
+182 LEAAQ
-188 AGLGKIVLL
+188 LAGLKKIVLL

-207 YARHQH
+207 YARHQQ
-213 TASEEL
+213 TATDEL
-219 KTLPLILVCDVG
+219 KELPLILVCDVG
-231 GGTTDLSLIEAKFDS
+231 GGTTDLSLIEASFS
-246 DELALDRIGVGE
+246 SQDELALDRIGVGE

-271 AHLAEQRFSQSKK
+271 AHLAESRFNQSKK
-284 LNAANLTKLIQQTRK
+284 LTAASLTKLIQQTRK
-299 AKENLLSANAPDE
+299 AKENLLSSSAPEE

-330 VQLSKQ
+330 IGLSKQ

-342 LDGFFPLSGFEEV
+342 LDGFFPLSDFSEV

-379 IAEFL
+379 VAEFL

-389 VSYAALNRANKLNLE
+389 VARAALRIEDDK
-404 SNQDLE
+404 
-410 SNQNLESNQYLE
+410 QN
-422 NGEGTEKPAIPVGLL
+422 AIPVGLL
-437 LNGGVFNSELVTERI
+437 LNGGVFNSELVTERV
-452 TQLLENWKG
+452 TTLLSDWRG
-461 TPITVLDNPHPDW
+461 APVTVLDNPHPDW

-501 YFLHLPE
+501 YFLHLQE

-540 GEPVKFNL
+540 GEPVRFNL
-548 LTSTHDSFGNTNSGS
+548 LTSTHDTLTNNT
-563 NASIQNGMMVDVD
+563 AIQNGVMVDVD
-576 PDIFAPL
+576 PDLFAPL
-583 PPYISTLES
+583 PPYITTLEG
-592 EGATLQAN
+592 EGAELQAN

-612 LTEVGTLKMECVS
+612 LTEVGTLMMECVS
-625 TEDDST
+625 AED
-631 ENDSKRWKLEFEVRN
+631 DSKRWELEFEVRN
-646 QQADDQENS
+646 KQTDDSEQVKL
-655 SFHPNLEEC
+655 HPKLNEC
-664 KTLISRIYS
+664 KELIARLYS
-673 GNKKSAEG
+673 GNKKSAES
-681 KEIKTLPKDLERKL
+681 KEIKTLVKDLEKKL
-695 GKREEWDFA
+695 GKRDEWDFT

-711 AFSQGRKR
+711 TFAQGRKR

-733 AGFSMRP
+733 AGFALRP

-753 IWSLYQQSIQFKNHQ
+753 VWGLYQQNIQFKNHQ
-768 GWTDWWVFWRRVAGG
+768 GWTDWWVFWRRIAGG

-825 SASLENL
+825 SASLEHL
-832 DVEDK
+832 EVEDK
-837 VLLATWYLSK
+837 VLLATWFLSK
-847 AMNHNQFEQAHWWAL
+847 AINHNQFEQAHWWAM
-862 GRLASRTPLYGSQH
+862 GRWHHVRLC
-876 NAIPR
+876 
-881 EQIEQWLPKLLELN
+881 
-895 WQKEQMI
+895 M
-902 AFAVVMMCRKTGDR
+902 AVSITS
-916 LFDVSDDYREQ
+916 F
-927 VRSKLKQSKVP
+927 
-938 ESWISLV
+938 LV
-945 EEVKELS
+945 NKRNSGCLS
-952 ESESK
+952 C
-957 RVFGD
+957 
-962 ALPSG
+962 
-967 LTLISS
+967 

>member
-1 MTSPRFLVGIDLGT
+1 MASPRFLVGIDLGT

-21 FCEITDNLEQSNVT
+21 YCEITDNLEQSEVS

-62 DGQISPSDLI
+62 VGQISPSDLT
-72 LPWESVRTEGDIDNV
+72 LPWENEPVSGDISNV

-113 HQAVDRR
+113 HQAVDR
-120 SEILPWAG
+120 SSDILPWAG
-128 AADVEKVSPVTA
+128 AQDVDKVSPVIA

-147 IRQSWNYRHPSNKLE
+147 IRQAWNYRHPSNKLE

-182 LEAAEQ
+182 LEAAQ
-188 AGLGKIVLL
+188 LAGLKKIVLL

-207 YARHQH
+207 YARHQQ
-213 TASEEL
+213 TAADEL
-219 KTLPLILVCDVG
+219 KELPLILVCDVG
-231 GGTTDLSLIEAKFDS
+231 GGTTDLSLIEASFS
-246 DELALDRIGVGE
+246 SQDELALDRIGVGE

-271 AHLAEQRFSQSKK
+271 AHLAESRFNQSKK
-284 LNAANLTKLIQQTRK
+284 LTAASLTKLIQQTRK
-299 AKENLLSANAPDE
+299 AKENLLSARAPEE

-330 VQLSKQ
+330 IGLSKQ

-342 LDGFFPLSGFEEV
+342 LDGFFPLSDFSEV

-379 IAEFL
+379 VAEFL

-389 VSYAALNRANKLNLE
+389 VARAALGIEDDK
-404 SNQDLE
+404 
-410 SNQNLESNQYLE
+410 QN
-422 NGEGTEKPAIPVGLL
+422 AIPVGLL
-437 LNGGVFNSELVTERI
+437 LNGGVFNSELVTERV
-452 TQLLENWKG
+452 TTLLSDWRG
-461 TPITVLDNPHPDW
+461 APVTVLDNPHPDW

-501 YFLHLPE
+501 YFLHLQE

-540 GEPVKFNL
+540 GEPVRFNL
-548 LTSTHDSFGNTNSGS
+548 LTSTHDTLTNNT
-563 NASIQNGMMVDVD
+563 AIQNGVMVDVD
-576 PDIFAPL
+576 PDLFAPL
-583 PPYISTLES
+583 PPYITTLEG
-592 EGATLQAN
+592 EGAELQAN

-625 TEDDST
+625 AED
-631 ENDSKRWKLEFEVRN
+631 DSKRWELEFEVRN
-646 QQADDQENS
+646 KQTDDSEQVKL
-655 SFHPNLEEC
+655 HPKLNEC
-664 KTLISRIYS
+664 KELIARLYS
-673 GNKKSAEG
+673 GNKKSAES
-681 KEIKTLPKDLERKL
+681 KEIKTLAKDLEKKL
-695 GKREEWDFA
+695 GKRDEWDFT

-711 AFSQGRKR
+711 TFAQGRKR

-733 AGFSMRP
+733 AGFALRP

-753 IWSLYQQSIQFKNHQ
+753 VWGLYQQNIQFKNHQ
-768 GWTDWWVFWRRVAGG
+768 GWTDWWVFWRRIAGG
-783 LSQEQQETIL
+783 LSQEQQESIL

-825 SASLENL
+825 AASFEHLE
-832 DVEDK
+832 VEDK
-837 VLLATWYLSK
+837 VLLATWFLSK
-847 AMNHNQFEQAHWWAL
+847 AINHNQFEQAHWWAM

-876 NAIPR
+876 NVIPR
-881 EQIEQWLPKLLELN
+881 EQAEQWLPKLLEQN
-895 WQKEQMI
+895 WQKEPMI
-902 AFAVVMMCRKTGDR
+902 AFAAVMICRKTGDR
-916 LFDVSDDYREQ
+916 LFDISDDYREQ
-927 VRSKLKQSKVP
+927 VLAKLKQSKVP
-938 ESWISLV
+938 ESWVSLV

-957 RVFGD
+957 RIFGD

-967 LTLISS
+967 LTLVNN

>member
-1 MTSPRFLVGIDLGT
+1 MASPRFLVGIDLGT

-21 FCEITDNLEQSNVT
+21 YCEITDNLEQSEVS

-62 DGQISPSDLI
+62 VGQISPSDLT
-72 LPWESVRTEGDIDNV
+72 LPWENEPVSGDISNV

-113 HQAVDRR
+113 HQAVDR
-120 SEILPWAG
+120 SSDILPWAG
-128 AADVEKVSPVTA
+128 AQDVDKVSPVIA

-147 IRQSWNYRHPSNKLE
+147 IRQAWNYRHPSNKLE

-182 LEAAEQ
+182 LEAAQ
-188 AGLGKIVLL
+188 LAGLKKIVLL

-207 YARHQH
+207 YARHQQ
-213 TASEEL
+213 TAADEL
-219 KTLPLILVCDVG
+219 KELPLILVCDVG
-231 GGTTDLSLIEAKFDS
+231 GGTTDLSLIEASFS
-246 DELALDRIGVGE
+246 SQDELALDRIGVGE

-271 AHLAEQRFSQSKK
+271 AHLAESRLSQNKGEQSKK
-284 LNAANLTKLIQQTRK
+284 LTAASLTKLIQQTRK
-299 AKENLLSANAPDE
+299 AKENLLSASAPEE

-330 VQLSKQ
+330 IGLSKQ

-342 LDGFFPLSGFEEV
+342 LVGFFPLSDFSEV

-379 IAEFL
+379 VAEFL

-389 VSYAALNRANKLNLE
+389 VARAALGIEDDK
-404 SNQDLE
+404 
-410 SNQNLESNQYLE
+410 QN
-422 NGEGTEKPAIPVGLL
+422 AIPVGLL
-437 LNGGVFNSELVTERI
+437 LNGGVFNSELVTERV
-452 TQLLENWKG
+452 TTLLSDWRG
-461 TPITVLDNPHPDW
+461 APVTVLDNPHPDW

-501 YFLHLPE
+501 YFLHLQE

-540 GEPVKFNL
+540 GEPVRFNL
-548 LTSTHDSFGNTNSGS
+548 LTSTHDTLTNNT
-563 NASIQNGMMVDVD
+563 SIQNGVMVDVD
-576 PDIFAPL
+576 PDLFAPL
-583 PPYISTLES
+583 PPYITTLEG
-592 EGATLQAN
+592 EGAELQAN

-625 TEDDST
+625 AED
-631 ENDSKRWKLEFEVRN
+631 DSKRWELEFEVRN
-646 QQADDQENS
+646 KQTDDSEQVKL
-655 SFHPNLEEC
+655 HPKLNEC
-664 KTLISRIYS
+664 KELIARLYS
-673 GNKKSAEG
+673 GNKKSAES
-681 KEIKTLPKDLERKL
+681 KEIKTLAKDLEKKL
-695 GKREEWDFA
+695 GKRDEWDFT

-711 AFSQGRKR
+711 TFAQGRKR

-733 AGFSMRP
+733 AGFALRP

-753 IWSLYQQSIQFKNHQ
+753 VWGLYQQNIQFKNHQ
-768 GWTDWWVFWRRVAGG
+768 GWTDWWVFWRRIAGG

-825 SASLENL
+825 SASLEHL
-832 DVEDK
+832 EVEDK
-837 VLLATWYLSK
+837 VLLATWFLSK
-847 AMNHNQFEQAHWWAL
+847 AINHNQFEQAHWWAM

-876 NAIPR
+876 NVVPR
-881 EQIEQWLPKLLELN
+881 EQAEQWLPKLLEQN
-895 WQKEQMI
+895 WQKEPMI
-902 AFAVVMMCRKTGDR
+902 AFAAVMICRKTGDR
-916 LFDVSDDYREQ
+916 LFDISDDYREQ
-927 VRSKLKQSKVP
+927 VLAKLKQSKVP
-938 ESWISLV
+938 ESWVSLV

-957 RVFGD
+957 RIFGD

-967 LTLISS
+967 LTLVNN

>member
-1 MTSPRFLVGIDLGT
+1 MASPRFLVGIDLGT

-21 FCEITDNLEQSNVT
+21 YCEITDNLEQSEVS

-62 DGQISPSDLI
+62 VGQISPSDLT
-72 LPWESVRTEGDIDNV
+72 LPWDNEPVAGDINNL

-113 HQAVDRR
+113 HQAVDR
-120 SEILPWAG
+120 SSDILPWAG
-128 AADVEKVSPVTA
+128 AQDVDKVSPVIA

-147 IRQSWNYRHPSNKLE
+147 IRQAWNYRHPSNKLE

-182 LEAAEQ
+182 LEAAGL
-188 AGLGKIVLL
+188 AGLKKIVLL

-207 YARHQH
+207 YARHQQ
-213 TASEEL
+213 TAADEL
-219 KTLPLILVCDVG
+219 KELPLILVCDVG
-231 GGTTDLSLIEAKFDS
+231 GGTTDLSLIEASFS
-246 DELALDRIGVGE
+246 SQDELALDRIGVGE

-271 AHLAEQRFSQSKK
+271 AHLAESRFNQSKK
-284 LNAANLTKLIQQTRK
+284 LTAASLTKLIQQTRK
-299 AKENLLSANAPDE
+299 AKENLLSASAPDE

-330 VQLSKQ
+330 IALSKQ

-342 LDGFFPLSGFEEV
+342 LDGFFPLSDFSEV

-379 IAEFL
+379 VAEFL

-389 VSYAALNRANKLNLE
+389 VARAALGIEDDK
-404 SNQDLE
+404 
-410 SNQNLESNQYLE
+410 QN
-422 NGEGTEKPAIPVGLL
+422 AIPVGLL
-437 LNGGVFNSELVTERI
+437 LNGGVFNSELVTERV
-452 TQLLENWKG
+452 TTLLSDWRG
-461 TPITVLDNPHPDW
+461 APVTVLDNPHPDW

-501 YFLHLPE
+501 YFLHLQE

-540 GEPVKFNL
+540 GEPVRFNL
-548 LTSTHDSFGNTNSGS
+548 LTSTHDTLTNNT
-563 NASIQNGMMVDVD
+563 AIQNGVMVDVD
-576 PDIFAPL
+576 PDLFAPL
-583 PPYISTLES
+583 PPYITTLEG
-592 EGATLQAN
+592 EGAELQAN

-625 TEDDST
+625 AED
-631 ENDSKRWKLEFEVRN
+631 DSKRWELEFEVRN
-646 QQADDQENS
+646 KQTDDSEQVKL
-655 SFHPNLEEC
+655 HPKLNEC
-664 KTLISRIYS
+664 KELIARLYS
-673 GNKKSAEG
+673 GNKKSAES
-681 KEIKTLPKDLERKL
+681 KEIKTLAKDLEKKL
-695 GKREEWDFA
+695 GKRDEWDFT

-711 AFSQGRKR
+711 TFAQGRKR

-733 AGFSMRP
+733 AGFALRP

-753 IWSLYQQSIQFKNHQ
+753 VWGLYQQNIQFKNHQ
-768 GWTDWWVFWRRVAGG
+768 GWTDWWVFWRRIAGG

-825 SASLENL
+825 SASLEHL
-832 DVEDK
+832 EVEDK
-837 VLLATWYLSK
+837 VLLATWFLSK
-847 AMNHNQFEQAHWWAL
+847 AINQNQFEQAHWWAM

-876 NAIPR
+876 NVIPR
-881 EQIEQWLPKLLELN
+881 EQAEQWLPKLLEQN
-895 WQKEQMI
+895 WQKEPMI
-902 AFAVVMMCRKTGDR
+902 AFAAVMICRKTGDR
-916 LFDVSDDYREQ
+916 LFDISDDYREQ
-927 VRSKLKQSKVP
+927 VLVKLKQSKVP
-938 ESWISLV
+938 ESWVSLV
-945 EEVKELS
+945 KEVKELS

-967 LTLISS
+967 LTLVHH

>member
-1 MTSPRFLVGIDLGT
+1 MATPRFLVGIDLGT

-21 FCEITDNLEQSNVT
+21 FCEITDDLQQSNVS
-35 LFDIDQL
+35 LFEIDQL

-62 DGQISPSDLI
+62 QGQIAPTDLT
-72 LPWESVRTEGDIDNV
+72 LPWEVTPVAGDIQHV

-113 HQAVDRR
+113 HQAVDR
-120 SEILPWAG
+120 SSDILPWAG
-128 AADVEKVSPVTA
+128 ATDVDKVSPVIA

-147 IRQSWNYRHPSNKLE
+147 IRQAWNYRNPSNKLE

-182 LEAAEQ
+182 LEAAEL
-188 AGLGKIVLL
+188 AGLKKIVLL

-207 YARHQH
+207 YARHQQ
-213 TASEEL
+213 TANDEL
-219 KTLPLILVCDVG
+219 KELPLILVCDVG
-231 GGTTDLSLIEAKFDS
+231 GGTTDLSLIEASFDS
-246 DELALDRIGVGE
+246 NDELALDRIGVGE

-271 AHLAEQRFSQSKK
+271 AHLAETRFNQSKK
-284 LNAANLTKLIQQTRK
+284 LNAASLTKLIQQTRK
-299 AKENLLSANAPDE
+299 AKENLLSSDAPDE

-330 VQLSKQ
+330 IGLTKQ

-342 LDGFFPLSGFEEV
+342 LDGFFPLSDFSET

-379 IAEFL
+379 VAEFL
-384 TQHQQ
+384 NQHQQ
-389 VSYAALNRANKLNLE
+389 VSYSALKQE
-404 SNQDLE
+404 DTS
-410 SNQNLESNQYLE
+410 
-422 NGEGTEKPAIPVGLL
+422 KPAVPVGLL
-437 LNGGVFNSELVTERI
+437 LNGGVFNSDLVTERV
-452 TQLLENWKG
+452 TRLLGNWRG
-461 TPITVLDNPHPDW
+461 SDVTVLDNPHPDW

-501 YFLHLPE
+501 YFLHLQE

-515 LCLLAKGTEEG
+515 LCLLSKGTEEG
-526 HEIRLSGRRFSLTL
+526 QEIRLSGRRFSLTL
-540 GEPVKFNL
+540 GEPVRFNL
-548 LTSTHDSFGNTNSGS
+548 LTTTHDTLTNNT
-563 NASIQNGMMVDVD
+563 AIQNGVMVDVD
-576 PDIFAPL
+576 PDLFAPL
-583 PPYISTLES
+583 PPYISTLEG
-592 EGATLQAN
+592 EGRELQAN

-612 LTEVGTLKMECVS
+612 LTEVGTLKMECVNV
-625 TEDDST
+625 DD
-631 ENDSKRWKLEFEVRN
+631 DSKRWALEFEVRN
-646 QQADDQENS
+646 QKADEAEQES
-655 SFHPNLEEC
+655 LHPRLNEC
-664 KTLISRIYS
+664 KELISRIYS
-673 GNKKSAEG
+673 GNKKSADG
-681 KEIKTLPKDLERKL
+681 KEIKTLAKELEKKL
-695 GKREEWDFA
+695 GKRDEWDFT
-704 TLRQLFD
+704 TLRHLFD
-711 AFSQGRKR
+711 AFALGRKR
-719 RRRSEQHEK
+719 RRRSEPHEK

-733 AGFSMRP
+733 AGFSLRP
-740 GFGDPTDSWRIEQ
+740 GFGDATDSWRIEQ
-753 IWSLYQQSIQFKNHQ
+753 VWGLYQQGIQFKNHQ
-768 GWTDWWVFWRRVAGG
+768 GWTDWWVFWRRIAGG

-810 AKAAQ
+810 AKTAQ
-815 DMGYE
+815 EMGYE

-825 SASLENL
+825 AASLEHL
-832 DVEDK
+832 EVEDK
-837 VLLATWYLSK
+837 VLLASWCLSK
-847 AMNHNQFEQAHWWAL
+847 AINHNQFEQAHWWAL

-876 NAIPR
+876 SVIPR
-881 EQIEQWLPKLLELN
+881 EQAEQWLPKLLEQN
-895 WQKEQMI
+895 WQKEPMI
-902 AFAVVMMCRKTGDR
+902 AFAAVMICRKTGDR
-916 LFDVSDDYREQ
+916 LFDISDDFRTQ
-927 VRSKLKQSKVP
+927 VIEKLKQSKVP
-938 ESWISLV
+938 DSWLTLV
-945 EEVKELS
+945 EQVKELS

-967 LTLISS
+967 LTLVNQ

>member
-1 MTSPRFLVGIDLGT
+1 MASPRFLVGIDLGT

-21 FCEITDNLEQSNVT
+21 YCEITDNLEQSEVS

-62 DGQISPSDLI
+62 VGQISPSDQT
-72 LPWESVRTEGDIDNV
+72 LPWENEPVSGDISNV

-113 HQAVDRR
+113 HQAVDR
-120 SEILPWAG
+120 SSDILPWAG
-128 AADVEKVSPVTA
+128 AQDVDKVSPVIA

-147 IRQSWNYRHPSNKLE
+147 IRQAWNYRHPSNKLE

-182 LEAAEQ
+182 LEAAQ
-188 AGLGKIVLL
+188 LAGLKKIVLL

-207 YARHQH
+207 YARHQQ
-213 TASEEL
+213 TAADEL
-219 KTLPLILVCDVG
+219 KELPLILVCDVG
-231 GGTTDLSLIEAKFDS
+231 GGTTDLSLIEASFS
-246 DELALDRIGVGE
+246 SQDELALDRIGVGE

-271 AHLAEQRFSQSKK
+271 AHLAESRLSQNKGEQSKK
-284 LNAANLTKLIQQTRK
+284 LTAASLTKLIQQTRK
-299 AKENLLSANAPDE
+299 AKENLLSANAPEE

-330 VQLSKQ
+330 IGLSKQ

-342 LDGFFPLSGFEEV
+342 LDGFFPLSDFSEV

-379 IAEFL
+379 VAEFL

-389 VSYAALNRANKLNLE
+389 VARAALGIEDDK
-404 SNQDLE
+404 
-410 SNQNLESNQYLE
+410 QN
-422 NGEGTEKPAIPVGLL
+422 AIPVGLL
-437 LNGGVFNSELVTERI
+437 LNGGVFNSELVIERV
-452 TQLLENWKG
+452 TTLLSDWRG
-461 TPITVLDNPHPDW
+461 APVTVLDNPHPDW

-501 YFLHLPE
+501 YFLHLQE

-540 GEPVKFNL
+540 GEPVRFNL
-548 LTSTHDSFGNTNSGS
+548 LTSTHDTLTNNT
-563 NASIQNGMMVDVD
+563 AIQNGVMVDVD
-576 PDIFAPL
+576 PDLFAPL
-583 PPYISTLES
+583 PPYITTLEG
-592 EGATLQAN
+592 EGAELQAN

-625 TEDDST
+625 AED
-631 ENDSKRWKLEFEVRN
+631 DSKRWELEFEVRN
-646 QQADDQENS
+646 KQTDDSEQVKL
-655 SFHPNLEEC
+655 HPKLNEC
-664 KTLISRIYS
+664 KELIARLYS

-681 KEIKTLPKDLERKL
+681 KEIKTLAKDLEKKL
-695 GKREEWDFA
+695 GKRDAWDFT

-711 AFSQGRKR
+711 TFAQGRKR

-733 AGFSMRP
+733 AGFALRP

-753 IWSLYQQSIQFKNHQ
+753 VWGLYQQNIQFKNHQ
-768 GWTDWWVFWRRVAGG
+768 GWTDWWVFWRRIAGG

-825 SASLENL
+825 SASLEHL
-832 DVEDK
+832 EVEDK
-837 VLLATWYLSK
+837 VLLVTWFLSK
-847 AMNHNQFEQAHWWAL
+847 AINQNQFEQAHWWAL

-876 NAIPR
+876 NVIPR
-881 EQIEQWLPKLLELN
+881 EQAEQWLPKLLEQN
-895 WQKEQMI
+895 WQKEPMI
-902 AFAVVMMCRKTGDR
+902 AFAAVMICRKTGDR
-916 LFDVSDDYREQ
+916 LFDISDDYREQ
-927 VRSKLKQSKVP
+927 VLAKLKQSKVP
-938 ESWISLV
+938 ESWVSLV

-957 RVFGD
+957 RIFGD

-967 LTLISS
+967 LTLVNN

>member
-1 MTSPRFLVGIDLGT
+1 MASPRFLVGIDLGT

-21 FCEITDNLEQSNVT
+21 YCEITDNLEQSEVS

-62 DGQISPSDLI
+62 VGQISPSDLT
-72 LPWESVRTEGDIDNV
+72 LPWDNEPVAGDINNV

-113 HQAVDRR
+113 HQAVDRN
-120 SEILPWAG
+120 SDILPWAG
-128 AADVEKVSPVTA
+128 AQDVDKVSPVIA

-147 IRQSWNYRHPSNKLE
+147 IRQAWNYRHPSNKLE

-182 LEAAEQ
+182 LEAAEL
-188 AGLGKIVLL
+188 AGLKKIVLL

-207 YARHQH
+207 YARHQQ
-213 TASEEL
+213 TAADEL
-219 KTLPLILVCDVG
+219 IDLPLILVCDVG
-231 GGTTDLSLIEAKFDS
+231 GGTTDLSLIEAKFTNS
-246 DELALDRIGVGE
+246 DLALDRIGVGE

-271 AHLAEQRFSQSKK
+271 AHLAESRFNQNKK
-284 LNAANLTKLIQQTRK
+284 LTAASLTKLIQQTRK
-299 AKENLLSANAPDE
+299 AKENLLSASAPDE

-330 VQLSKQ
+330 IALSKQ

-342 LDGFFPLSGFEEV
+342 LDGFFPLSDFSEV

-379 IAEFL
+379 VAEFL

-389 VSYAALNRANKLNLE
+389 VSRAALGIEDDK
-404 SNQDLE
+404 
-410 SNQNLESNQYLE
+410 QN
-422 NGEGTEKPAIPVGLL
+422 AIPVGLL
-437 LNGGVFNSELVTERI
+437 LNGGVFNSDLVTERV
-452 TQLLENWKG
+452 TTLLSDWRG
-461 TPITVLDNPHPDW
+461 APVTVLDNPHPDW

-501 YFLHLPE
+501 YFLHLQE

-540 GEPVKFNL
+540 GEPVRFNL
-548 LTSTHDSFGNTNSGS
+548 LTSTHDTLTNNT
-563 NASIQNGMMVDVD
+563 AIQNGMMVDVD
-576 PDIFAPL
+576 PDLFAPL
-583 PPYISTLES
+583 PPYITTLEG
-592 EGATLQAN
+592 EGAELQAN

-625 TEDDST
+625 AED
-631 ENDSKRWKLEFEVRN
+631 DSKRWELEFEVRN
-646 QQADDQENS
+646 KQTDDSEQVKL
-655 SFHPNLEEC
+655 HPKLNEC
-664 KTLISRIYS
+664 KELIARLYS

-681 KEIKTLPKDLERKL
+681 KEIKTLAKDLEKKL
-695 GKREEWDFA
+695 GKRDEWDFT

-711 AFSQGRKR
+711 TFAQGRKR

-733 AGFSMRP
+733 AGFALRP

-753 IWSLYQQSIQFKNHQ
+753 VWGLYQQNIQFKNHQ
-768 GWTDWWVFWRRVAGG
+768 GWTDWWVFWRRIAGG

-815 DMGYE
+815 EMGYE

-825 SASLENL
+825 SASLEHL
-832 DVEDK
+832 EVEDK
-837 VLLATWYLSK
+837 VLLATWFLSK
-847 AMNHNQFEQAHWWAL
+847 AINQNQFEQAHWWAM

-876 NAIPR
+876 NVIPR
-881 EQIEQWLPKLLELN
+881 EQAEQWLPKLLEQN
-895 WQKEQMI
+895 WLKEPMI
-902 AFAVVMMCRKTGDR
+902 AFAAVMICRKTGDR
-916 LFDVSDDYREQ
+916 LFDISDDYREQ
-927 VRSKLKQSKVP
+927 VLTKLKQSKVP
-938 ESWISLV
+938 ESWVSLV

-967 LTLISS
+967 LTLVHH

>member
-1 MTSPRFLVGIDLGT
+1 MASPRFLVGIDLGT

-21 FCEITDNLEQSNVT
+21 YCEITDNLEQSEVS

-62 DGQISPSDLI
+62 VGQISPSDLT
-72 LPWESVRTEGDIDNV
+72 LPWENEPVSGDISNV

-113 HQAVDRR
+113 HQAVDR
-120 SEILPWAG
+120 SSDILPWAG
-128 AADVEKVSPVTA
+128 AQDVDKVSPVIA

-147 IRQSWNYRHPSNKLE
+147 IRQAWNYRHPSNKLE

-182 LEAAEQ
+182 LEAAEL
-188 AGLGKIVLL
+188 AGLKKIVLL

-207 YARHQH
+207 YARHQQ
-213 TASEEL
+213 TAADEL
-219 KTLPLILVCDVG
+219 KELPLILVCDVG
-231 GGTTDLSLIEAKFDS
+231 GGTTDLSLIEAKYHN

-271 AHLAEQRFSQSKK
+271 AHLAESRFNQSKK
-284 LNAANLTKLIQQTRK
+284 LTAASLTKLIQQTRK
-299 AKENLLSANAPDE
+299 AKEDLLSVSAPDE

-321 SKLLGGTKS
+321 SRLLGGTKS
-330 VQLSKQ
+330 IGLSKQ

-342 LDGFFPLSGFEEV
+342 LDGFFPLSDFSEV
-355 PDKRRSAVVEFGL
+355 PDKRRSAMVEFGL

-379 IAEFL
+379 VAEFL
-384 TQHQQ
+384 NQHQQ
-389 VSYAALNRANKLNLE
+389 VAYSALGQE
-404 SNQDLE
+404 DTS
-410 SNQNLESNQYLE
+410 
-422 NGEGTEKPAIPVGLL
+422 TPAVPVGLL
-437 LNGGVFNSELVTERI
+437 LNGGVFNSELVTERV
-452 TQLLENWKG
+452 TTLLGNWRG
-461 TPITVLDNPHPDW
+461 APVTVLDNPHPDW

-501 YFLHLPE
+501 YFLHLQE

-515 LCLLAKGTEEG
+515 LCLLAKGTDEG

-540 GEPVKFNL
+540 GEPVRFNL
-548 LTSTHDSFGNTNSGS
+548 LTSTHDTLTHNTE
-563 NASIQNGMMVDVD
+563 IQNGVMVEVD
-576 PDIFAPL
+576 PDIFSPL

-592 EGATLQAN
+592 EGTDLQAN

-612 LTEVGTLKMECVS
+612 LTEVGTLQMECVS
-625 TEDDST
+625 V
-631 ENDSKRWKLEFEVRN
+631 ENDNKRWELEFEVRN
-646 QQADDQENS
+646 QKADETEQEQL
-655 SFHPNLEEC
+655 HPRLTESKE
-664 KTLISRIYS
+664 LISRLYS
-673 GNKKSAEG
+673 GNKKSADA
-681 KEIKTLPKDLERKL
+681 KEIKTLAKDLERKL
-695 GKREEWDFA
+695 GKRDDWDFT
-704 TLRQLFD
+704 TLRHLFD
-711 AFSQGRKR
+711 AFAQGRKR
-719 RRRSEQHEK
+719 RRRSEAHEK

-733 AGFSMRP
+733 AGFSLRP
-740 GFGDPTDSWRIEQ
+740 GFGDTTDSWRIEQ
-753 IWSLYQQSIQFKNHQ
+753 VWGLYQQGIQFKNHQ
-768 GWTDWWVFWRRVAGG
+768 GWTDWWVFWRRIAGG
-783 LSQEQQETIL
+783 LSQEQQETLL

-825 SASLENL
+825 SASLEHL
-832 DVEDK
+832 EVEDK
-837 VLLATWYLSK
+837 VLLASWFLSK
-847 AMNHNQFEQAHWWAL
+847 AINHNQFEQAHWWAL

-876 NAIPR
+876 SVIPR
-881 EQIEQWLPKLLELN
+881 EQAEQWLPKLLEQN
-895 WQKEQMI
+895 WLKEPMI
-902 AFAVVMMCRKTGDR
+902 AFAAVMICRKTGDR
-916 LFDVSDDYREQ
+916 LFDISDDYREQ
-927 VRSKLKQSKVP
+927 ILAKLKQSKVP
-938 ESWISLV
+938 ESWVSLV

-967 LTLISS
+967 LTLVHN

>member
-1 MTSPRFLVGIDLGT
+1 MASPRFLVGIDLGT

-21 FCEITDNLEQSNVT
+21 YCEITDNLEQSEVS

-62 DGQISPSDLI
+62 VGQISPSDLT
-72 LPWESVRTEGDIDNV
+72 LPWDNEPVAGDINNV

-113 HQAVDRR
+113 HQAVDRN
-120 SEILPWAG
+120 SDILPWAG
-128 AADVEKVSPVTA
+128 AQDVDKVSPVIA

-147 IRQSWNYRHPSNKLE
+147 IRQAWNYRHPSNKLE

-182 LEAAEQ
+182 LEAAEL
-188 AGLGKIVLL
+188 AGLKKIVLL

-207 YARHQH
+207 YARHQQ
-213 TASEEL
+213 TAADEL
-219 KTLPLILVCDVG
+219 KDLPLILVCDVG
-231 GGTTDLSLIEAKFDS
+231 GGTTDLSLIEAKFTHD
-246 DELALDRIGVGE
+246 DLALDRIGVGE

-271 AHLAEQRFSQSKK
+271 AHLAESRFNQNKK
-284 LNAANLTKLIQQTRK
+284 LTAASLTKLIQQTRK
-299 AKENLLSANAPDE
+299 AKENLLSTSAPDE

-330 VQLSKQ
+330 IALSKQ

-342 LDGFFPLSGFEEV
+342 LDGFFPLSDFSEV

-379 IAEFL
+379 VAEFL

-389 VSYAALNRANKLNLE
+389 VSRAALGIEDDK
-404 SNQDLE
+404 
-410 SNQNLESNQYLE
+410 QN
-422 NGEGTEKPAIPVGLL
+422 AIPVGLL
-437 LNGGVFNSELVTERI
+437 LNGGVFNSDLVTERV
-452 TQLLENWKG
+452 TTLLSDWRG
-461 TPITVLDNPHPDW
+461 APVTVLDNPHPDW

-501 YFLHLPE
+501 YFLHLQE

-540 GEPVKFNL
+540 GEPVRFNL
-548 LTSTHDSFGNTNSGS
+548 LTSTHDTLTNNT
-563 NASIQNGMMVDVD
+563 AIQNGVMVDVD
-576 PDIFAPL
+576 PDLFAPL
-583 PPYISTLES
+583 PPYITTLEG
-592 EGATLQAN
+592 EGAELQAN

-625 TEDDST
+625 AED
-631 ENDSKRWKLEFEVRN
+631 DSKRWELEFEVRN
-646 QQADDQENS
+646 KQTDDSEQVKL
-655 SFHPNLEEC
+655 HPKLNEC
-664 KTLISRIYS
+664 KELIARLYS

-681 KEIKTLPKDLERKL
+681 NEIKTLAKDLEKKL
-695 GKREEWDFA
+695 GKRDEWDFT

-711 AFSQGRKR
+711 TFAQGRKR

-733 AGFSMRP
+733 AGFALRP

-753 IWSLYQQSIQFKNHQ
+753 VWGLYQQNIQFKNHQ
-768 GWTDWWVFWRRVAGG
+768 GWTDWWVFWRRIAGG

-825 SASLENL
+825 SASLEHL
-832 DVEDK
+832 EVEDK
-837 VLLATWYLSK
+837 VLLATWFLSK
-847 AMNHNQFEQAHWWAL
+847 AINQNQFEQAHWWAM

-876 NAIPR
+876 NVIPR
-881 EQIEQWLPKLLELN
+881 EQAEQWLPKLLEQN
-895 WQKEQMI
+895 WLKEPMI
-902 AFAVVMMCRKTGDR
+902 AFAAVMICRKTGDR
-916 LFDVSDDYREQ
+916 LFDISDDYQEQ
-927 VRSKLKQSKVP
+927 VLTKLKQSKVP
-938 ESWISLV
+938 ESWVSLV

-967 LTLISS
+967 LTLVHH